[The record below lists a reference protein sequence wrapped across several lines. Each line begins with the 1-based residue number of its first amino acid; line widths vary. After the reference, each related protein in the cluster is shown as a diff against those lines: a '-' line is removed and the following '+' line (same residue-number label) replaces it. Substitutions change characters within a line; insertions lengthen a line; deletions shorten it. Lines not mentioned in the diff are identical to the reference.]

1 MLDWMKKLFNK
12 EEEQTAMNKEVPKQI
27 ESQPKIPRVNHYTE
41 AREAQMASRNAGK
54 CRFPLIPDDGFDE
67 DDVREQPR
75 FEEQHVQSGV
85 YEDQPTQ
92 RGIKVER
99 SRRPYVEKVVAT
111 YEEPEVQYE
120 PDPEPVVKK
129 VSVPSQE
136 SSRRPFRPTEM
147 ISPIYG
153 YNRPSVEKKVEKQ
166 EEEKER
172 EDLEIS
178 VEGKSVVDAW
188 LEKKGYTLSAFSEGQ
203 TTTPSSSGRAGNQ
216 QEEQNH
222 SKKEEKSVVDQWLEK
237 NGYEIER
244 QEPVVEEK
252 EVVQEINTP
261 QEVSADEF
269 LHKTIAERTEDAGKE
284 KDVVVSNENSLQ
296 EELVDSQVEHEDT
309 ILAEEMKCN
318 TEIEK
323 QTSEESVIVK
333 AEEKLE
339 ETIIVEIPEEF
350 AEIAETEEP
359 EVEVTAE
366 TEESEEVEVTAETE
380 ESEEVEVIAEAEE
393 SEEVEVTAETEESEE
408 VEVTAETEESEE
420 VEVTAEAE
428 ESEEVE
434 VTAETEEFEEVKVIA
449 EAEESEEAE
458 VTTETEESEEVEEIA
473 ETEESEEVEEI
484 AEAEESEEVEVI
496 AEAEESEEVEVTTE
510 TEESEEVE
518 VTAETEESEEVEV
531 TAEAEESE
539 EVEVTAETEEF
550 EEVKVI
556 AEAEES
562 EEAEVTTETEESEE
576 VEEIAETEESEEVEE
591 IAEAEE
597 SEEVEVIAEAEESEE
612 VEVTTE
618 TEESEEVEVTAETEE
633 SEEVEV
639 TAEAEESEEVE
650 VTAETEEFEEVKV
663 IAEAEESEEVEE
675 IAEAEESEVEAFVE
689 LEETQPEM
697 VLDEAIEQK
706 SEFIHV
712 AEADEQTKK
721 DVQSFANVLIAETE
735 ENKLVVEEALVA
747 EEQPVV
753 EEAPIAEGKPV
764 VEEAPVA
771 EEQLV
776 VEEALVA
783 EEQPV
788 VEEAPIAEGKSVV
801 EEAPVAEEQLVVE
814 ETTIAEEKPV
824 VPKEEPKREKKRHVP
839 FNVVMLK
846 QDRTR
851 LMERHAARTSVMQ
864 PSMGERVE
872 NKPVH
877 QVEESPVQQV
887 VVESR
892 VEEQPVKQVVVDPQV
907 EEQPMQQVVVEP
919 QVEEQPMQQVVVEP
933 QVKEQP
939 MQQVVV
945 EPQVEVQPMQQVVVE
960 PQVKEQPM
968 QQVVVEP
975 QVKEQPMQQV
985 VVEPQVEEQ
994 LGQQM
999 VVESQVEEKPMQ
1011 QVVVEQV
1018 QKPISSTEVQ
1028 EKAYVVN
1035 QRENDMRNVLQT
1047 PPTYTVPPLALLSI
1061 PRQAALDNKEWLEEQ
1076 KELLD
1081 TTFNNFH
1088 VGAHVI
1094 NVSQG
1099 PAVTRFEVQPD
1110 PGVKVNKITNLSD
1123 DIKLSLAAKDIRIE
1137 APIPGKSAI
1146 GIEVP
1151 NKESKP
1157 VFLREILRSPV
1168 FTKSESPLTV
1178 ALGLDISGDPIV
1190 TDIRKMPHG
1199 LIAGATG
1206 SGKSVCINAI
1216 LTSILYKAKPHE
1228 VKLMLIDPKMV
1239 ELAPYNSVPHL
1250 VAPVITDVKAATAA
1264 LKWAVEEMERRY
1276 ELFAHAG
1283 ARDLTRYN
1291 TIVSEREIPGETL
1304 PYIVIVIDEL
1314 ADLMMVAPGDVEE
1327 AICRIAQKARACGI
1341 HLLVATQRPS
1351 VDVITGL
1358 IKSNIPTRIA
1368 FTVSS
1373 QVDSRT
1379 IIDIGGAEKLLGR
1392 GDMLFLGNGTSK
1404 PVRVQGVYV
1413 SDDEIEKTVDHV
1425 KKQMKPNYLFQQED
1439 LLAKTEQSESEDEL
1453 FFDACQFVVEQGGAS
1468 TSSVQRKFRIGYNRA
1483 ARLIEEM
1490 ESQGIISEA
1499 RGTKPRDVLIS
1510 EDEFAAM
1517 QETNV

>member
-12 EEEQTAMNKEVPKQI
+12 EEEQTAMNKEAMKQI

-67 DDVREQPR
+67 DDVRELPH
-75 FEEQHVQSGV
+75 FEEQPVQRGI
-85 YEDQPTQ
+85 YEEQPTQ

-99 SRRPYVEKVVAT
+99 SRRQYVENAVST

-129 VSVPSQE
+129 VSVSPQE

-153 YNRPSVEKKVEKQ
+153 YNRPSVEKKEEKQ

-188 LEKKGYTLSAFSEGQ
+188 LEKKGYTLSYFSEGKAP
-203 TTTPSSSGRAGNQ
+203 TSSSHQDVDQ
-216 QEEQNH
+216 QGQQ

-252 EVVQEINTP
+252 EVIQEINTP
-261 QEVSADEF
+261 QEVSADEL
-269 LHKTIAERTEDAGKE
+269 LHKTVAERMEDAEQE
-284 KDVVVSNENSLQ
+284 KDVVVLNENILQ
-296 EELVDSQVEHEDT
+296 EELVDSKVEHEDT
-309 ILAEEMKCN
+309 ILSEEIKCN
-318 TEIEK
+318 TEIEQPIMEVEK
-323 QTSEESVIVK
+323 QAPEESVIVK

-339 ETIIVEIPEEF
+339 ETIIVEIPEELGEV
-350 AEIAETEEP
+350 AEVMAEAEVVVEAEETEEAEVMVEAEETEEAEVMAEMEETEEAEVIAETEG
-359 EVEVTAE
+359 
-366 TEESEEVEVTAETE
+366 
-380 ESEEVEVIAEAEE
+380 
-393 SEEVEVTAETEESEE
+393 
-408 VEVTAETEESEE
+408 
-420 VEVTAEAE
+420 
-428 ESEEVE
+428 
-434 VTAETEEFEEVKVIA
+434 
-449 EAEESEEAE
+449 
-458 VTTETEESEEVEEIA
+458 
-473 ETEESEEVEEI
+473 
-484 AEAEESEEVEVI
+484 
-496 AEAEESEEVEVTTE
+496 
-510 TEESEEVE
+510 
-518 VTAETEESEEVEV
+518 
-531 TAEAEESE
+531 
-539 EVEVTAETEEF
+539 
-550 EEVKVI
+550 
-556 AEAEES
+556 
-562 EEAEVTTETEESEE
+562 
-576 VEEIAETEESEEVEE
+576 
-591 IAEAEE
+591 
-597 SEEVEVIAEAEESEE
+597 
-612 VEVTTE
+612 
-618 TEESEEVEVTAETEE
+618 
-633 SEEVEV
+633 
-639 TAEAEESEEVE
+639 
-650 VTAETEEFEEVKV
+650 
-663 IAEAEESEEVEE
+663 
-675 IAEAEESEVEAFVE
+675 SEVEAIVE
-689 LEETQPEM
+689 LEETQQEM

-706 SEFIHV
+706 NEFIHV
-712 AEADEQTKK
+712 AEADEQTME

-735 ENKLVVEEALVA
+735 ESKPVAEEGPVAEEQPVAEEGPVA

-753 EEAPIAEGKPV
+753 EEGPV
-764 VEEAPVA
+764 AKEQPVA
-771 EEQLV
+771 EEGPAA
-776 VEEALVA
+776 EEQPVAEEGPVA

-788 VEEAPIAEGKSVV
+788 VEEG
-801 EEAPVAEEQLVVE
+801 PVAKEQPIVQ
-814 ETTIAEEKPV
+814 
-824 VPKEEPKREKKRHVP
+824 KEEPKREKKRHVP

-851 LMERHAARTSVMQ
+851 LMERHAARTSAMQ
-864 PSMGERVE
+864 SSMSERVE

-877 QVEESPVQQV
+877 QLEEQPTQQMVVEPRVEEQPVQQV
-887 VVESR
+887 VVE
-892 VEEQPVKQVVVDPQV
+892 PQV
-907 EEQPMQQVVVEP
+907 EEKPMQQVVVEPQVEEKPMQQVVVEPQVEEKPMQQVVVEP
-919 QVEEQPMQQVVVEP
+919 QVEEQPA
-933 QVKEQP
+933 
-939 MQQVVV
+939 
-945 EPQVEVQPMQQVVVE
+945 
-960 PQVKEQPM
+960 
-968 QQVVVEP
+968 
-975 QVKEQPMQQV
+975 
-985 VVEPQVEEQ
+985 
-994 LGQQM
+994 QQM
-999 VVESQVEEKPMQ
+999 VVESRMEEQPVQQMVVESRVEERPVQ
-1011 QVVVEQV
+1011 QMVAGQV
-1018 QKPISSTEVQ
+1018 QKPSSSTEPQ

-1061 PRQAALDNKEWLEEQ
+1061 PQQSALDNTEWLEEQ

-1228 VKLMLIDPKMV
+1228 VKLILIDPKMV

-1425 KKQMKPNYLFQQED
+1425 KKQMKPNYLFKQED
-1439 LLAKTEQSESEDEL
+1439 LLAKSEQSESEDEL
-1453 FFDACQFVVEQGGAS
+1453 FLDACQFVVEQGGAS

-1490 ESQGIISEA
+1490 ESQGIISEG

-1517 QETNV
+1517 QETNI

>member
-1 MLDWMKKLFNK
+1 MLEWMKKLFNK

-54 CRFPLIPDDGFDE
+54 CRFPLVPDNGFDE
-67 DDVREQPR
+67 EDVIETGH
-75 FEEQHVQSGV
+75 FEEPPVQAV
-85 YEDQPTQ
+85 
-92 RGIKVER
+92 
-99 SRRPYVEKVVAT
+99 T
-111 YEEPEVQYE
+111 YEEPEMQYE
-120 PDPEPVVKK
+120 PEREPVVKK
-129 VSVPSQE
+129 ASAPAQE
-136 SSRRPFRPTEM
+136 SNRRPFRPTEM

-153 YNRPSVEKKVEKQ
+153 YNRPSVEKKEEKQ
-166 EEEKER
+166 EEVKER

-188 LEKKGYTLSAFSEGQ
+188 LEKKGYALSDFSEGQ
-203 TTTPSSSGRAGNQ
+203 ATNSSNHEGVDQRDQ
-216 QEEQNH
+216 QN
-222 SKKEEKSVVDQWLEK
+222 KKEEKSVVDQWLEK

-244 QEPVVEEK
+244 QEPIVEEK
-252 EVVQEINTP
+252 EVVQEINAP
-261 QEVSADEF
+261 QEVPAAEL
-269 LHKTIAERTEDAGKE
+269 LHETIAERMEDTKQE
-284 KDVVVSNENSLQ
+284 SDVVAKNILQ
-296 EELVDSQVEHEDT
+296 AESVDSKVEHEDT
-309 ILAEEMKCN
+309 ILAEEIKRN
-318 TEIEK
+318 TEIEQPTIEVEK
-323 QTSEESVIVK
+323 QAPEESVIVK

-339 ETIIVEIPEEF
+339 ETIIVEIPEE
-350 AEIAETEEP
+350 AEVIAEVEETEEAEVIAEVEETE
-359 EVEVTAE
+359 EVEVIAE
-366 TEESEEVEVTAETE
+366 AEETEEVEVIAEAEEPKEVEVITEAEESEEVEVIAETEQLEEVEVVAEAE

-393 SEEVEVTAETEESEE
+393 TEE
-408 VEVTAETEESEE
+408 AE
-420 VEVTAEAE
+420 
-428 ESEEVE
+428 
-434 VTAETEEFEEVKVIA
+434 VIA
-449 EAEESEEAE
+449 EAEE
-458 VTTETEESEEVEEIA
+458 TEEVEVIA
-473 ETEESEEVEEI
+473 ETEQLEEVEVV

-496 AEAEESEEVEVTTE
+496 AEAEESEEVEV
-510 TEESEEVE
+510 
-518 VTAETEESEEVEV
+518 
-531 TAEAEESE
+531 
-539 EVEVTAETEEF
+539 
-550 EEVKVI
+550 I
-556 AEAEES
+556 AEAEEQ
-562 EEAEVTTETEESEE
+562 
-576 VEEIAETEESEEVEE
+576 
-591 IAEAEE
+591 
-597 SEEVEVIAEAEESEE
+597 EEVEVIAEAEESEE
-612 VEVTTE
+612 VAVI
-618 TEESEEVEVTAETEE
+618 AETEAP
-633 SEEVEV
+633 EEAGPV
-639 TAEAEESEEVE
+639 A
-650 VTAETEEFEEVKV
+650 
-663 IAEAEESEEVEE
+663 
-675 IAEAEESEVEAFVE
+675 
-689 LEETQPEM
+689 LEETQQEM
-697 VLDEAIEQK
+697 VLNEAVEQK
-706 SEFIHV
+706 NEFIHV

-721 DVQSFANVLIAETE
+721 DVQSFADVLIAEE
-735 ENKLVVEEALVA
+735 QSVVEETPVVEETLVA

-753 EEAPIAEGKPV
+753 EETP
-764 VEEAPVA
+764 
-771 EEQLV
+771 
-776 VEEALVA
+776 VA

-788 VEEAPIAEGKSVV
+788 VEET
-801 EEAPVAEEQLVVE
+801 PVAEEQSVVE
-814 ETTIAEEKPV
+814 ETPV
-824 VPKEEPKREKKRHVP
+824 VEEQSVVQKEEQKREKKRHVP

-851 LMERHAARTSVMQ
+851 LMERHAARTNAMQ
-864 PSMGERVE
+864 SSISERVE
-872 NKPVH
+872 NKPVQ
-877 QVEESPVQQV
+877 QVEETPVQQV
-887 VVESR
+887 VVE
-892 VEEQPVKQVVVDPQV
+892 PQV
-907 EEQPMQQVVVEP
+907 EEQPIQQVMVEPQVEERPIQQVMVEPQVEERPMQQVVVEPQVEERPMQQVVVEP
-919 QVEEQPMQQVVVEP
+919 QVEEQPMQQVT
-933 QVKEQP
+933 
-939 MQQVVV
+939 V
-945 EPQVEVQPMQQVVVE
+945 EPQVEE
-960 PQVKEQPM
+960 R
-968 QQVVVEP
+968 
-975 QVKEQPMQQV
+975 PMQQV
-985 VVEPQVEEQ
+985 VVEPQVEER
-994 LGQQM
+994 
-999 VVESQVEEKPMQ
+999 PMQ
-1011 QVVVEQV
+1011 QVVVEPQVEEAQPVQQVVAEQV
-1018 QKPISSTEVQ
+1018 QKPISSTEVE

-1035 QRENDMRNVLQT
+1035 QRENDIRNVLQT
-1047 PPTYTVPPLALLSI
+1047 PPTYTIPPLTLLSI
-1061 PRQAALDNKEWLEEQ
+1061 PQQAALDNTEWLEEQ

-1291 TIVSEREIPGETL
+1291 TIVSGREIPGETL

-1425 KKQMKPNYLFQQED
+1425 KKQMKPNYLFKQED
-1439 LLAKTEQSESEDEL
+1439 LLAKTEQAESEDEL
-1453 FFDACQFVVEQGGAS
+1453 FLDACQFVVEQGGAS

-1490 ESQGIISEA
+1490 ESQGIISEG

>member
-12 EEEQTAMNKEVPKQI
+12 EEEKTVMNKEVPAQI

-54 CRFPLIPDDGFDE
+54 CRFPLIPDNGFDE
-67 DDVREQPR
+67 EDVREIEH
-75 FEEQHVQSGV
+75 FEERPVQV
-85 YEDQPTQ
+85 VTYEEPSAQS
-92 RGIKVER
+92 GIKVER
-99 SRRPYVEKVVAT
+99 SRRLYVEKAVPT
-111 YEEPEVQYE
+111 YEEPELQYE
-120 PDPEPVVKK
+120 QEQEPIVKK
-129 VSVPSQE
+129 ASVPSKE
-136 SSRRPFRPTEM
+136 SNRRPFRPTEM

-153 YNRPSVEKKVEKQ
+153 YNRPSVEKKVVQ

-178 VEGKSVVDAW
+178 IEGTSVVDAW
-188 LEKKGYTLSAFSEGQ
+188 LEKKGYTLSDFS
-203 TTTPSSSGRAGNQ
+203 AG
-216 QEEQNH
+216 
-222 SKKEEKSVVDQWLEK
+222 KKEGSSNKEELNEQTQKNSEVKEKSVVDAWLEK
-237 NGYEIER
+237 NGYE
-244 QEPVVEEK
+244 VESQVPSLEK
-252 EVVQEINTP
+252 SQSD
-261 QEVSADEF
+261 QL
-269 LHKTIAERTEDAGKE
+269 LHKTVGQLEEEDTTVQALQQE
-284 KDVVVSNENSLQ
+284 QDVVELSNKENNEETLQ
-296 EELVDSQVEHEDT
+296 EESIDSKVENVET
-309 ILAEEMKCN
+309 ILREEIECS
-318 TEIEK
+318 TEIEETVAEVVAN
-323 QTSEESVIVK
+323 QVEEESSEDVVIVTTDEK
-333 AEEKLE
+333 LQETITIEIPDAFEEELEEATEEAAEEVVELE
-339 ETIIVEIPEEF
+339 KPEE
-350 AEIAETEEP
+350 ATEEV
-359 EVEVTAE
+359 VEL
-366 TEESEEVEVTAETE
+366 
-380 ESEEVEVIAEAEE
+380 
-393 SEEVEVTAETEESEE
+393 
-408 VEVTAETEESEE
+408 
-420 VEVTAEAE
+420 
-428 ESEEVE
+428 
-434 VTAETEEFEEVKVIA
+434 
-449 EAEESEEAE
+449 EESEEA
-458 VTTETEESEEVEEIA
+458 TEEVVELE
-473 ETEESEEVEEI
+473 
-484 AEAEESEEVEVI
+484 
-496 AEAEESEEVEVTTE
+496 
-510 TEESEEVE
+510 
-518 VTAETEESEEVEV
+518 
-531 TAEAEESE
+531 
-539 EVEVTAETEEF
+539 
-550 EEVKVI
+550 K
-556 AEAEES
+556 S
-562 EEAEVTTETEESEE
+562 EEATEEVAELEEAKEATEEVVELEKPEEAAEEVVELEKPEEATEEVVELEEAKEAAEEVVELEEATEEAAEEVVELEKPEEAKEAAEEVVELEATEEAIEEVVELEKSEE
-576 VEEIAETEESEEVEE
+576 ATEEVVELEEAKEATEEVVELEKSEE
-591 IAEAEE
+591 AAEE
-597 SEEVEVIAEAEESEE
+597 VAKLEGTKEEEPISQETVIEETMNTDLVENTPVAGQPVISQQ
-612 VEVTTE
+612 E
-618 TEESEEVEVTAETEE
+618 TIT
-633 SEEVEV
+633 
-639 TAEAEESEEVE
+639 
-650 VTAETEEFEEVKV
+650 FK
-663 IAEAEESEEVEE
+663 
-675 IAEAEESEVEAFVE
+675 EESEVFVPIS
-689 LEETQPEM
+689 ET
-697 VLDEAIEQK
+697 
-706 SEFIHV
+706 
-712 AEADEQTKK
+712 DEQTKK
-721 DVQSFANVLIAETE
+721 DVQNFANVLI
-735 ENKLVVEEALVA
+735 EEAEEKKQVA
-747 EEQPVV
+747 EEQP
-753 EEAPIAEGKPV
+753 
-764 VEEAPVA
+764 
-771 EEQLV
+771 
-776 VEEALVA
+776 AL
-783 EEQPV
+783 Q
-788 VEEAPIAEGKSVV
+788 I
-801 EEAPVAEEQLVVE
+801 
-814 ETTIAEEKPV
+814 
-824 VPKEEPKREKKRHVP
+824 EEPKREKKRHVP

-846 QDRTR
+846 QDRKK
-851 LMERHAARTSVMQ
+851 LMERHAARTNVMQ
-864 PSMGERVE
+864 STASERVE
-872 NKPVH
+872 EKPVQQMEVEPQVEEKPVQQMVVEP
-877 QVEESPVQQV
+877 QVEESPVQQMVVEPQMEEKPMQQV
-887 VVESR
+887 VVE
-892 VEEQPVKQVVVDPQV
+892 PQV
-907 EEQPMQQVVVEP
+907 EGKPMQQVVVEP
-919 QVEEQPMQQVVVEP
+919 QVEE
-933 QVKEQP
+933 
-939 MQQVVV
+939 
-945 EPQVEVQPMQQVVVE
+945 
-960 PQVKEQPM
+960 
-968 QQVVVEP
+968 
-975 QVKEQPMQQV
+975 
-985 VVEPQVEEQ
+985 
-994 LGQQM
+994 
-999 VVESQVEEKPMQ
+999 KPMQ
-1011 QVVVEQV
+1011 QVVVKQV
-1018 QKPISSTEVQ
+1018 QEPISSTEVQ

-1047 PPTYTVPPLALLSI
+1047 PPTYAIPPLTLLSV
-1061 PRQAALDNKEWLEEQ
+1061 PQQAALDNTEWLEEQ
-1076 KELLD
+1076 KELLN

-1291 TIVSEREIPGETL
+1291 TIVSGREIPGETL

-1425 KKQMKPNYLFQQED
+1425 RKQMKPNYLFKQED
-1439 LLAKTEQSESEDEL
+1439 LLAKTEQAESEDEL

-1490 ESQGIISEA
+1490 ESQGIISEG

>member
-1 MLDWMKKLFNK
+1 
-12 EEEQTAMNKEVPKQI
+12 E
-27 ESQPKIPRVNHYTE
+27 
-41 AREAQMASRNAGK
+41 
-54 CRFPLIPDDGFDE
+54 
-67 DDVREQPR
+67 
-75 FEEQHVQSGV
+75 
-85 YEDQPTQ
+85 
-92 RGIKVER
+92 
-99 SRRPYVEKVVAT
+99 
-111 YEEPEVQYE
+111 
-120 PDPEPVVKK
+120 
-129 VSVPSQE
+129 
-136 SSRRPFRPTEM
+136 
-147 ISPIYG
+147 
-153 YNRPSVEKKVEKQ
+153 
-166 EEEKER
+166 
-172 EDLEIS
+172 LE
-178 VEGKSVVDAW
+178 
-188 LEKKGYTLSAFSEGQ
+188 
-203 TTTPSSSGRAGNQ
+203 
-216 QEEQNH
+216 
-222 SKKEEKSVVDQWLEK
+222 
-237 NGYEIER
+237 
-244 QEPVVEEK
+244 
-252 EVVQEINTP
+252 
-261 QEVSADEF
+261 
-269 LHKTIAERTEDAGKE
+269 
-284 KDVVVSNENSLQ
+284 
-296 EELVDSQVEHEDT
+296 
-309 ILAEEMKCN
+309 
-318 TEIEK
+318 
-323 QTSEESVIVK
+323 
-333 AEEKLE
+333 
-339 ETIIVEIPEEF
+339 
-350 AEIAETEEP
+350 
-359 EVEVTAE
+359 EVEVITE
-366 TEESEEVEVTAETE
+366 TEESEEVEVITETE

-393 SEEVEVTAETEESEE
+393 SEEVEV
-408 VEVTAETEESEE
+408 
-420 VEVTAEAE
+420 
-428 ESEEVE
+428 
-434 VTAETEEFEEVKVIA
+434 IA
-449 EAEESEEAE
+449 EVEESEEAE
-458 VTTETEESEEVEEIA
+458 VIA
-473 ETEESEEVEEI
+473 EV
-484 AEAEESEEVEVI
+484 EESEEVEVI
-496 AEAEESEEVEVTTE
+496 AEAEESEE
-510 TEESEEVE
+510 
-518 VTAETEESEEVEV
+518 A
-531 TAEAEESE
+531 
-539 EVEVTAETEEF
+539 
-550 EEVKVI
+550 
-556 AEAEES
+556 
-562 EEAEVTTETEESEE
+562 
-576 VEEIAETEESEEVEE
+576 
-591 IAEAEE
+591 
-597 SEEVEVIAEAEESEE
+597 EVIAEINAPV
-612 VEVTTE
+612 VETFV
-618 TEESEEVEVTAETEE
+618 AL
-633 SEEVEV
+633 
-639 TAEAEESEEVE
+639 
-650 VTAETEEFEEVKV
+650 
-663 IAEAEESEEVEE
+663 EE
-675 IAEAEESEVEAFVE
+675 IQQE
-689 LEETQPEM
+689 
-697 VLDEAIEQK
+697 DEAIEQK
-706 SEFIHV
+706 SEFIYV

-721 DVQSFANVLIAETE
+721 DVQSFADVLIAE
-735 ENKLVVEEALVA
+735 
-747 EEQPVV
+747 EQ
-753 EEAPIAEGKPV
+753 PV

-771 EEQLV
+771 EEQQV
-776 VEEALVA
+776 VEEAPVVEEQSVVEEAPVVEEQPVAEETLVAEEQRVVEEAPVVEEQRVVEEVPVA

-788 VEEAPIAEGKSVV
+788 V
-801 EEAPVAEEQLVVE
+801 Q
-814 ETTIAEEKPV
+814 
-824 VPKEEPKREKKRHVP
+824 KEEPKREKKRHVP

-851 LMERHAARTSVMQ
+851 LMERHAARANAMQ
-864 PSMGERVE
+864 PSANVRVE
-872 NKPVH
+872 NKPVQQEVAEP
-877 QVEESPVQQV
+877 QVEERPVQQV
-887 VVESR
+887 VAKPQ
-892 VEEQPVKQVVVDPQV
+892 VEEHPVQQVVAKPQV
-907 EEQPMQQVVVEP
+907 EEQTMQQVVAEPQVEERPVQQEVAEP
-919 QVEEQPMQQVVVEP
+919 QVEEQPMQQVVA
-933 QVKEQP
+933 
-939 MQQVVV
+939 
-945 EPQVEVQPMQQVVVE
+945 EPQVEERPVQQVVAE
-960 PQVKEQPM
+960 PQVEEHPV
-968 QQVVVEP
+968 QQVVA
-975 QVKEQPMQQV
+975 
-985 VVEPQVEEQ
+985 EPQVEEQ
-994 LGQQM
+994 
-999 VVESQVEEKPMQ
+999 PIQ

-1035 QRENDMRNVLQT
+1035 QRENDMRNVLHT

-1061 PRQAALDNKEWLEEQ
+1061 PQQSALDNTEWLEEQ

-1239 ELAPYNSVPHL
+1239 ELAPYNAVPHL

-1425 KKQMKPNYLFQQED
+1425 KKQMKPNYLFKQED
-1439 LLAKTEQSESEDEL
+1439 LLAKTEQAESEDEL
-1453 FFDACQFVVEQGGAS
+1453 FFEACQFVVEQGGAS

-1490 ESQGIISEA
+1490 QSQGIISEA

>member
-54 CRFPLIPDDGFDE
+54 CRFPLVPDNGFDE
-67 DDVREQPR
+67 EDESEVNR
-75 FEEQHVQSGV
+75 FEEQPVQGV
-85 YEDQPTQ
+85 AYEEPTAQ

-99 SRRPYVEKVVAT
+99 SRRPYVEKVVST

-120 PDPEPVVKK
+120 PVRESVVKK
-129 VSVPSQE
+129 ASAPSQE
-136 SSRRPFRPTEM
+136 SNRRPFRPTEM

-166 EEEKER
+166 EEVKER

-178 VEGKSVVDAW
+178 VEGKAVVDAW
-188 LEKKGYTLSAFSEGQ
+188 LEKKGYKLSDFSEGQ
-203 TTTPSSSGRAGNQ
+203 ATSSAPGEVVEQKGQ
-216 QEEQNH
+216 QG
-222 SKKEEKSVVDQWLEK
+222 KKEEKSVVDQWLEK

-244 QEPVVEEK
+244 QVPLVEEK
-252 EVVQEINTP
+252 EVIKEMSTP
-261 QEVSADEF
+261 QEVSADEL
-269 LHKTIAERTEDAGKE
+269 LHKTVEQMESAKLE
-284 KDVVVSNENSLQ
+284 KDVVVLNKNNLQ
-296 EELVDSQVEHEDT
+296 EELVASKVEHEDT
-309 ILAEEMKCN
+309 ILSEEIKRN
-318 TEIEK
+318 TEIKKPTIEVEK
-323 QTSEESVIVK
+323 QAPEESVIVK

-339 ETIIVEIPEEF
+339 ETIIVEIPEEL
-350 AEIAETEEP
+350 E
-359 EVEVTAE
+359 EVEVIAE
-366 TEESEEVEVTAETE
+366 TEESEEVEVIAETEESEEVEVIAETEESEEVEVIAETE
-380 ESEEVEVIAEAEE
+380 ESEEVEVIAEAEDL
-393 SEEVEVTAETEESEE
+393 EEVEV
-408 VEVTAETEESEE
+408 
-420 VEVTAEAE
+420 
-428 ESEEVE
+428 
-434 VTAETEEFEEVKVIA
+434 
-449 EAEESEEAE
+449 
-458 VTTETEESEEVEEIA
+458 
-473 ETEESEEVEEI
+473 I

-496 AEAEESEEVEVTTE
+496 AEAEESEEVEVITE
-510 TEESEEVE
+510 TEELEEVE
-518 VTAETEESEEVEV
+518 V
-531 TAEAEESE
+531 
-539 EVEVTAETEEF
+539 
-550 EEVKVI
+550 I
-556 AEAEES
+556 
-562 EEAEVTTETEESEE
+562 TETEEL
-576 VEEIAETEESEEVEE
+576 
-591 IAEAEE
+591 
-597 SEEVEVIAEAEESEE
+597 EEVEVIAETEDLEE
-612 VEVTTE
+612 VEVIAE
-618 TEESEEVEVTAETEE
+618 TEDLEEVEVIAETEDLEEVEVIAETEDLEEVEVIAETEDLEEVEVIAETEDLEEVEVIAETEDLEEVEVIAETEE
-633 SEEVEV
+633 LEEVEV
-639 TAEAEESEEVE
+639 IAETEELEEVE
-650 VTAETEEFEEVKV
+650 VIAETEDLEEVEVIAETEELEEVEV
-663 IAEAEESEEVEE
+663 IAETEELEEVEV
-675 IAEAEESEVEAFVE
+675 IAETKAPVVETFVA
-689 LEETQPEM
+689 LEEIQQE
-697 VLDEAIEQK
+697 DEVIEQK

-712 AEADEQTKK
+712 AEADEQTKN

-735 ENKLVVEEALVA
+735 ENKRVVEEAPVVEEQSVEEEVPVA

-753 EEAPIAEGKPV
+753 K
-764 VEEAPVA
+764 
-771 EEQLV
+771 
-776 VEEALVA
+776 
-783 EEQPV
+783 
-788 VEEAPIAEGKSVV
+788 
-801 EEAPVAEEQLVVE
+801 
-814 ETTIAEEKPV
+814 
-824 VPKEEPKREKKRHVP
+824 KEEPKREKKRHVP

-851 LMERHAARTSVMQ
+851 LMERHAARANAMQ
-864 PSMGERVE
+864 PSANVRVE
-872 NKPVH
+872 NKSVQQEVAEP
-877 QVEESPVQQV
+877 QVEESPVHQV
-887 VVESR
+887 VA
-892 VEEQPVKQVVVDPQV
+892 KPQV
-907 EEQPMQQVVVEP
+907 EEQPMQQVVAEPQVEEQPMHQVVAEPQVEEQPMQQVVAEPQVEEQPMQQVVAEP
-919 QVEEQPMQQVVVEP
+919 QVEEQPMQQVVVESQVEESPVQQVVAEP
-933 QVKEQP
+933 QVEEQPMQQVVAEPQVEEQP

-945 EPQVEVQPMQQVVVE
+945 ESQVEESPVQQVVA
-960 PQVKEQPM
+960 
-968 QQVVVEP
+968 
-975 QVKEQPMQQV
+975 
-985 VVEPQVEEQ
+985 EPQVEEQ
-994 LGQQM
+994 
-999 VVESQVEEKPMQ
+999 PIQ

-1018 QKPISSTEVQ
+1018 QKSISSTEVK

-1035 QRENDMRNVLQT
+1035 QRENDMRNVLHT

-1061 PRQAALDNKEWLEEQ
+1061 PQQTALDNTEWLEEQ

-1404 PVRVQGVYV
+1404 PVRIQGVYV

-1425 KKQMKPNYLFQQED
+1425 RKQMKPNYLFKQED
-1439 LLAKTEQSESEDEL
+1439 LLAKTEQAESEDEL

-1490 ESQGIISEA
+1490 ESQGIISEG

>member
-12 EEEQTAMNKEVPKQI
+12 EEEQTAMNKEAMKQI

-67 DDVREQPR
+67 DDVRELPH
-75 FEEQHVQSGV
+75 FEEQPVQRGI
-85 YEDQPTQ
+85 YEEQPTQ

-99 SRRPYVEKVVAT
+99 SRRQYVENAVST

-129 VSVPSQE
+129 VSVSPQE

-153 YNRPSVEKKVEKQ
+153 YNRPSVEKKEEKQ

-188 LEKKGYTLSAFSEGQ
+188 LEKKGYTLSYFSEGKAP
-203 TTTPSSSGRAGNQ
+203 TSSSHQDVDQ
-216 QEEQNH
+216 QGQQ

-252 EVVQEINTP
+252 EVIQEINTP
-261 QEVSADEF
+261 QEVSADEL
-269 LHKTIAERTEDAGKE
+269 LHKTVAERMEDAEQE
-284 KDVVVSNENSLQ
+284 KDVVVLNENILQ
-296 EELVDSQVEHEDT
+296 EELVDSKVEHEDT
-309 ILAEEMKCN
+309 ILSEEIKCN
-318 TEIEK
+318 TEIEQPIMEVEK
-323 QTSEESVIVK
+323 QAPEESVIVK

-339 ETIIVEIPEEF
+339 ETIIVEIPEELGEV
-350 AEIAETEEP
+350 AEVMAEAEETEEAEVMAEAEVVVEAEETEEAEVMVEAEETEEAEVMAEMEETEEAEVIAETEG
-359 EVEVTAE
+359 
-366 TEESEEVEVTAETE
+366 
-380 ESEEVEVIAEAEE
+380 
-393 SEEVEVTAETEESEE
+393 
-408 VEVTAETEESEE
+408 
-420 VEVTAEAE
+420 
-428 ESEEVE
+428 
-434 VTAETEEFEEVKVIA
+434 
-449 EAEESEEAE
+449 
-458 VTTETEESEEVEEIA
+458 
-473 ETEESEEVEEI
+473 
-484 AEAEESEEVEVI
+484 
-496 AEAEESEEVEVTTE
+496 
-510 TEESEEVE
+510 
-518 VTAETEESEEVEV
+518 
-531 TAEAEESE
+531 
-539 EVEVTAETEEF
+539 
-550 EEVKVI
+550 
-556 AEAEES
+556 
-562 EEAEVTTETEESEE
+562 
-576 VEEIAETEESEEVEE
+576 
-591 IAEAEE
+591 
-597 SEEVEVIAEAEESEE
+597 
-612 VEVTTE
+612 
-618 TEESEEVEVTAETEE
+618 
-633 SEEVEV
+633 
-639 TAEAEESEEVE
+639 
-650 VTAETEEFEEVKV
+650 
-663 IAEAEESEEVEE
+663 
-675 IAEAEESEVEAFVE
+675 SEVEAIVE
-689 LEETQPEM
+689 LEETQQEM

-706 SEFIHV
+706 NEFIHV
-712 AEADEQTKK
+712 AEADEQTME

-735 ENKLVVEEALVA
+735 ESKPVAEEGPVAEEQPVAEEGPVA

-753 EEAPIAEGKPV
+753 EEGPV
-764 VEEAPVA
+764 AKEQPVA
-771 EEQLV
+771 EEGPAA
-776 VEEALVA
+776 EEQPVAEEGPVA

-788 VEEAPIAEGKSVV
+788 VEEG
-801 EEAPVAEEQLVVE
+801 PVAKEQPIVQ
-814 ETTIAEEKPV
+814 
-824 VPKEEPKREKKRHVP
+824 KEEPKREKKRHVP

-851 LMERHAARTSVMQ
+851 LMERHAARTSAMQ
-864 PSMGERVE
+864 SSMSERVE

-877 QVEESPVQQV
+877 QLEEQPTQQMVVEPRVEEQPTQQMVVEPRVEETPVQQV
-887 VVESR
+887 VVE
-892 VEEQPVKQVVVDPQV
+892 PQV
-907 EEQPMQQVVVEP
+907 EEKPIQQVVVEPQVEEKPMQQVVVEP
-919 QVEEQPMQQVVVEP
+919 QVEEQPA
-933 QVKEQP
+933 
-939 MQQVVV
+939 
-945 EPQVEVQPMQQVVVE
+945 
-960 PQVKEQPM
+960 
-968 QQVVVEP
+968 
-975 QVKEQPMQQV
+975 
-985 VVEPQVEEQ
+985 
-994 LGQQM
+994 QQM
-999 VVESQVEEKPMQ
+999 VVESRMEEQPVQQMVVESRVEERPVQ
-1011 QVVVEQV
+1011 QMVAGQV
-1018 QKPISSTEVQ
+1018 QKPSSSTEPQ

-1061 PRQAALDNKEWLEEQ
+1061 PQQSALDNTEWLEEQ

-1228 VKLMLIDPKMV
+1228 VKLILIDPKMV

-1425 KKQMKPNYLFQQED
+1425 KKQMKPNYLFKQED
-1439 LLAKTEQSESEDEL
+1439 LLAKSEQSESEDEL
-1453 FFDACQFVVEQGGAS
+1453 FLDACQFVVEQGGAS

-1490 ESQGIISEA
+1490 ESQGIISEG

-1517 QETNV
+1517 QETNI

>member
-1 MLDWMKKLFNK
+1 
-12 EEEQTAMNKEVPKQI
+12 
-27 ESQPKIPRVNHYTE
+27 
-41 AREAQMASRNAGK
+41 
-54 CRFPLIPDDGFDE
+54 
-67 DDVREQPR
+67 
-75 FEEQHVQSGV
+75 
-85 YEDQPTQ
+85 
-92 RGIKVER
+92 
-99 SRRPYVEKVVAT
+99 
-111 YEEPEVQYE
+111 
-120 PDPEPVVKK
+120 
-129 VSVPSQE
+129 
-136 SSRRPFRPTEM
+136 
-147 ISPIYG
+147 
-153 YNRPSVEKKVEKQ
+153 
-166 EEEKER
+166 
-172 EDLEIS
+172 
-178 VEGKSVVDAW
+178 
-188 LEKKGYTLSAFSEGQ
+188 
-203 TTTPSSSGRAGNQ
+203 
-216 QEEQNH
+216 
-222 SKKEEKSVVDQWLEK
+222 
-237 NGYEIER
+237 
-244 QEPVVEEK
+244 
-252 EVVQEINTP
+252 
-261 QEVSADEF
+261 
-269 LHKTIAERTEDAGKE
+269 
-284 KDVVVSNENSLQ
+284 
-296 EELVDSQVEHEDT
+296 
-309 ILAEEMKCN
+309 
-318 TEIEK
+318 
-323 QTSEESVIVK
+323 
-333 AEEKLE
+333 
-339 ETIIVEIPEEF
+339 
-350 AEIAETEEP
+350 
-359 EVEVTAE
+359 
-366 TEESEEVEVTAETE
+366 
-380 ESEEVEVIAEAEE
+380 EEVEVIAEAEE
-393 SEEVEVTAETEESEE
+393 LEEVEV
-408 VEVTAETEESEE
+408 
-420 VEVTAEAE
+420 
-428 ESEEVE
+428 
-434 VTAETEEFEEVKVIA
+434 I
-449 EAEESEEAE
+449 
-458 VTTETEESEEVEEIA
+458 TETEEL
-473 ETEESEEVEEI
+473 
-484 AEAEESEEVEVI
+484 EEVEVI
-496 AEAEESEEVEVTTE
+496 AEIKAPVVETFV
-510 TEESEEVE
+510 
-518 VTAETEESEEVEV
+518 AL
-531 TAEAEESE
+531 
-539 EVEVTAETEEF
+539 
-550 EEVKVI
+550 
-556 AEAEES
+556 
-562 EEAEVTTETEESEE
+562 
-576 VEEIAETEESEEVEE
+576 EEIQQE
-591 IAEAEE
+591 
-597 SEEVEVIAEAEESEE
+597 
-612 VEVTTE
+612 
-618 TEESEEVEVTAETEE
+618 
-633 SEEVEV
+633 
-639 TAEAEESEEVE
+639 
-650 VTAETEEFEEVKV
+650 
-663 IAEAEESEEVEE
+663 
-675 IAEAEESEVEAFVE
+675 
-689 LEETQPEM
+689 
-697 VLDEAIEQK
+697 DEAIEQK

-712 AEADEQTKK
+712 AEADEQTKN
-721 DVQSFANVLIAETE
+721 DVQSFANVLLAETE
-735 ENKLVVEEALVA
+735 ENKR
-747 EEQPVV
+747 
-753 EEAPIAEGKPV
+753 V

-771 EEQLV
+771 EEQRV
-776 VEEALVA
+776 VEETPVA
-783 EEQPV
+783 EEQR
-788 VEEAPIAEGKSVV
+788 VV
-801 EEAPVAEEQLVVE
+801 EEAPVAEEQ
-814 ETTIAEEKPV
+814 PV
-824 VPKEEPKREKKRHVP
+824 VKKEEPKREKKRHVP

-851 LMERHAARTSVMQ
+851 LMERHAARANAMQHSVNV
-864 PSMGERVE
+864 RVE
-872 NKPVH
+872 NR
-877 QVEESPVQQV
+877 PVQQV
-887 VVESR
+887 VAE
-892 VEEQPVKQVVVDPQV
+892 PQV
-907 EEQPMQQVVVEP
+907 EEQPMQQVVAEP
-919 QVEEQPMQQVVVEP
+919 QVEEQPMQQVVVES
-933 QVKEQP
+933 QVEEQP

-945 EPQVEVQPMQQVVVE
+945 ES
-960 PQVKEQPM
+960 
-968 QQVVVEP
+968 
-975 QVKEQPMQQV
+975 
-985 VVEPQVEEQ
+985 QVEEQ
-994 LGQQM
+994 S
-999 VVESQVEEKPMQ
+999 VQ
-1011 QVVVEQV
+1011 QVVAEPQMEERPVQQVVEEQV

-1035 QRENDMRNVLQT
+1035 QRENDMRNVLHT

-1061 PRQAALDNKEWLEEQ
+1061 PQQSALDNTEWLDEQ

-1425 KKQMKPNYLFQQED
+1425 RKQMKPNYLFKQED
-1439 LLAKTEQSESEDEL
+1439 LLAKTEQAESEDEL
-1453 FFDACQFVVEQGGAS
+1453 FFEACQFVVEQGGAS

-1490 ESQGIISEA
+1490 QSQGIISEA

>member
-54 CRFPLIPDDGFDE
+54 CRFPLVPDNGFDE
-67 DDVREQPR
+67 EDESEVNR
-75 FEEQHVQSGV
+75 FEEQPVQGV
-85 YEDQPTQ
+85 TYEEPTAQ

-99 SRRPYVEKVVAT
+99 SRRPYVEKVVST

-120 PDPEPVVKK
+120 PVRESVVKK
-129 VSVPSQE
+129 ASAPSQE
-136 SSRRPFRPTEM
+136 SNRRPFRPTEM

-153 YNRPSVEKKVEKQ
+153 YNRPSVEKKEEKQ
-166 EEEKER
+166 EEVKER

-188 LEKKGYTLSAFSEGQ
+188 LEKKGYKLSDFSEGQ
-203 TTTPSSSGRAGNQ
+203 APTSSSHRAANQ
-216 QEEQNH
+216 QGEQQYEEN
-222 SKKEEKSVVDQWLEK
+222 KKEEKSVVDQWLEK

-244 QEPVVEEK
+244 QVPLVEEK
-252 EVVQEINTP
+252 EVIQEMSTP
-261 QEVSADEF
+261 QEVSADEL
-269 LHKTIAERTEDAGKE
+269 LHKTVAEQMESAKLE
-284 KDVVVSNENSLQ
+284 KDVVVLNENNLQ
-296 EELVDSQVEHEDT
+296 EELVASKVEHEDT
-309 ILAEEMKCN
+309 ILSEEIKRN
-318 TEIEK
+318 TEIKQPTIEVEK
-323 QTSEESVIVK
+323 QAPEESVIVK

-339 ETIIVEIPEEF
+339 ETIIVEIPEEVSKV
-350 AEIAETEEP
+350 EVIAETEELEEVVMETEAP
-359 EVEVTAE
+359 EEVEVIAEAEEVEVIVETEESEEVEVIAE
-366 TEESEEVEVTAETE
+366 TEESEEVEVIAEAKELEEVEVITETE

-393 SEEVEVTAETEESEE
+393 SEEAE
-408 VEVTAETEESEE
+408 
-420 VEVTAEAE
+420 
-428 ESEEVE
+428 
-434 VTAETEEFEEVKVIA
+434 VIA
-449 EAEESEEAE
+449 EAEEL
-458 VTTETEESEEVEEIA
+458 
-473 ETEESEEVEEI
+473 
-484 AEAEESEEVEVI
+484 EEVEVI
-496 AEAEESEEVEVTTE
+496 AEAEET
-510 TEESEEVE
+510 
-518 VTAETEESEEVEV
+518 
-531 TAEAEESE
+531 
-539 EVEVTAETEEF
+539 
-550 EEVKVI
+550 
-556 AEAEES
+556 
-562 EEAEVTTETEESEE
+562 
-576 VEEIAETEESEEVEE
+576 
-591 IAEAEE
+591 
-597 SEEVEVIAEAEESEE
+597 EVIAETKAPV
-612 VEVTTE
+612 VETFV
-618 TEESEEVEVTAETEE
+618 AL
-633 SEEVEV
+633 
-639 TAEAEESEEVE
+639 
-650 VTAETEEFEEVKV
+650 
-663 IAEAEESEEVEE
+663 EE
-675 IAEAEESEVEAFVE
+675 IQQE
-689 LEETQPEM
+689 
-697 VLDEAIEQK
+697 DEAIEQK

-735 ENKLVVEEALVA
+735 ENRRVVEEAQVAEEQRVVEEAPVVEEQRVVEETPVVEEQRVVEETPIA

-753 EEAPIAEGKPV
+753 
-764 VEEAPVA
+764 
-771 EEQLV
+771 Q
-776 VEEALVA
+776 
-783 EEQPV
+783 
-788 VEEAPIAEGKSVV
+788 
-801 EEAPVAEEQLVVE
+801 
-814 ETTIAEEKPV
+814 
-824 VPKEEPKREKKRHVP
+824 KEEPKREKKRHVP

-851 LMERHAARTSVMQ
+851 LMERHAARANAMQ
-864 PSMGERVE
+864 PSANVRVE
-872 NKPVH
+872 NKPVQQEVAEP
-877 QVEESPVQQV
+877 QVEERPVQQV
-887 VVESR
+887 VAE
-892 VEEQPVKQVVVDPQV
+892 PQV
-907 EEQPMQQVVVEP
+907 EENPMQQVVVEP
-919 QVEEQPMQQVVVEP
+919 QVEERPV
-933 QVKEQP
+933 
-939 MQQVVV
+939 QQVVV
-945 EPQVEVQPMQQVVVE
+945 EPQVEERPVQQVVAE
-960 PQVKEQPM
+960 PQVE
-968 QQVVVEP
+968 EN
-975 QVKEQPMQQV
+975 PMQQV
-985 VVEPQVEEQ
+985 VVEPQVEERPV
-994 LGQQM
+994 QQ
-999 VVESQVEEKPMQ
+999 VVEPQVEERPVQQVVAEPQVEEQPMQ

-1035 QRENDMRNVLQT
+1035 QRENDMRNVLYT

-1061 PRQAALDNKEWLEEQ
+1061 PQQSALDNTEWLEEQ

-1425 KKQMKPNYLFQQED
+1425 KKQMKPNYLFKQED
-1439 LLAKTEQSESEDEL
+1439 LLAKTEQAESEDEL
-1453 FFDACQFVVEQGGAS
+1453 FLDACQFVVEQGGAS

-1490 ESQGIISEA
+1490 ESQGIISEG

>member
-12 EEEQTAMNKEVPKQI
+12 EEEQTAMNKEVQKQV

-54 CRFPLIPDDGFDE
+54 CRFPLVPDNGFDE
-67 DDVREQPR
+67 EDVIETGR
-75 FEEQHVQSGV
+75 FEEQPVQAV
-85 YEDQPTQ
+85 TYENQPIQ

-99 SRRPYVEKVVAT
+99 SRRQYVEKVVST
-111 YEEPEVQYE
+111 YEEPEIQYE
-120 PDPEPVVKK
+120 PEREPVVKK
-129 VSVPSQE
+129 ASTPAQE
-136 SSRRPFRPTEM
+136 SNRRPFRPTEM

-153 YNRPSVEKKVEKQ
+153 YNRPSVEKKEEKQ
-166 EEEKER
+166 EEVKER

-188 LEKKGYTLSAFSEGQ
+188 LEKKGYTLSDFSEGQ
-203 TTTPSSSGRAGNQ
+203 APTSSSHRAANEQGEQ
-216 QEEQNH
+216 QYEE

-244 QEPVVEEK
+244 QEPIVEEK
-252 EVVQEINTP
+252 EVVQEMSAP
-261 QEVSADEF
+261 QEVPAAEL
-269 LHKTIAERTEDAGKE
+269 LHETIAERMEGAKQE
-284 KDVVVSNENSLQ
+284 SDVVDKNILQ
-296 EELVDSQVEHEDT
+296 EELVDSKVEHEDT
-309 ILAEEMKCN
+309 ILSEEIKRS
-318 TEIEK
+318 TEIEQPTIEVEK
-323 QTSEESVIVK
+323 QAPEESVIVK

-339 ETIIVEIPEEF
+339 ETIVVEIPEE
-350 AEIAETEEP
+350 
-359 EVEVTAE
+359 VEVI
-366 TEESEEVEVTAETE
+366 AETE
-380 ESEEVEVIAEAEE
+380 ESEEVEVIAETEE
-393 SEEVEVTAETEESEE
+393 SEEVEVIAETEESEE
-408 VEVTAETEESEE
+408 VEVIAETEESEE
-420 VEVTAEAE
+420 VEV
-428 ESEEVE
+428 
-434 VTAETEEFEEVKVIA
+434 
-449 EAEESEEAE
+449 
-458 VTTETEESEEVEEIA
+458 IA
-473 ETEESEEVEEI
+473 ETEESEEVEVI
-484 AEAEESEEVEVI
+484 AETEEQKEVEVI
-496 AEAEESEEVEVTTE
+496 AEAE
-510 TEESEEVE
+510 
-518 VTAETEESEEVEV
+518 AP
-531 TAEAEESE
+531 
-539 EVEVTAETEEF
+539 
-550 EEVKVI
+550 
-556 AEAEES
+556 
-562 EEAEVTTETEESEE
+562 
-576 VEEIAETEESEEVEE
+576 
-591 IAEAEE
+591 
-597 SEEVEVIAEAEESEE
+597 EEVEVIAETEAPEE
-612 VEVTTE
+612 VEVI
-618 TEESEEVEVTAETEE
+618 AETEE
-633 SEEVEV
+633 QEEVE
-639 TAEAEESEEVE
+639 A
-650 VTAETEEFEEVKV
+650 
-663 IAEAEESEEVEE
+663 IAEAEERKEVEVIAETEAPEEVEPV
-675 IAEAEESEVEAFVE
+675 A
-689 LEETQPEM
+689 LEEMQQEM
-697 VLDEAIEQK
+697 VLNEAIEQK
-706 SEFIHV
+706 NEFIHV

-721 DVQSFANVLIAETE
+721 DVQSFADILIAEE
-735 ENKLVVEEALVA
+735 QRVVEEAPVVEEQPA
-747 EEQPVV
+747 AEETPIVEEQPAAEEAPVVEEQPVV
-753 EEAPIAEGKPV
+753 EEAPVVEEQPVAEEAPIVEEQPVAEEAPV
-764 VEEAPVA
+764 VEEQPVA
-771 EEQLV
+771 EEAPVVEKQPVAEETSVVEKQPVAEETSV
-776 VEEALVA
+776 VEEQPAAEETSVVEEQPA
-783 EEQPV
+783 AEETPIVEEQPV
-788 VEEAPIAEGKSVV
+788 V
-801 EEAPVAEEQLVVE
+801 Q
-814 ETTIAEEKPV
+814 
-824 VPKEEPKREKKRHVP
+824 KEEPKREKKRHVP

-846 QDRTR
+846 QDRAR
-851 LMERHAARTSVMQ
+851 LMERHASRTNAMQ
-864 PSMGERVE
+864 PSMSERVE

-877 QVEESPVQQV
+877 QVEEQ
-887 VVESR
+887 
-892 VEEQPVKQVVVDPQV
+892 PQV
-907 EEQPMQQVVVEP
+907 EEKPMQQVVVEP
-919 QVEEQPMQQVVVEP
+919 QVEE
-933 QVKEQP
+933 K
-939 MQQVVV
+939 
-945 EPQVEVQPMQQVVVE
+945 
-960 PQVKEQPM
+960 
-968 QQVVVEP
+968 
-975 QVKEQPMQQV
+975 PMQQV
-985 VVEPQVEEQ
+985 VVEPQVEEKPM
-994 LGQQM
+994 QQV
-999 VVESQVEEKPMQ
+999 VVEPQVEEKPVQQVVVEPQVEEKPVQQVVVEPQVEEKPMQ
-1011 QVVVEQV
+1011 QVVVEPQVEEKPMQQVVVEPQVEEKPMQQVVVEPQVEEKPMQQVVEPQVQPVQQVVAEQV
-1018 QKPISSTEVQ
+1018 QKPISSTEVE

-1035 QRENDMRNVLQT
+1035 QRENDVRNVLQT
-1047 PPTYTVPPLALLSI
+1047 PPTYTIPSLTLLSI
-1061 PRQAALDNKEWLEEQ
+1061 PQQAALDNTEWLEEQ

-1425 KKQMKPNYLFQQED
+1425 KKQMKPNYLFKQED
-1439 LLAKTEQSESEDEL
+1439 LLAKTEQAESEDEL
-1453 FFDACQFVVEQGGAS
+1453 FLDACQFVVEQGGAS

>member
-12 EEEQTAMNKEVPKQI
+12 EEEKTVMNKEVPAQI

-54 CRFPLIPDDGFDE
+54 CRFPLIPDNGFDE
-67 DDVREQPR
+67 EDVREIEH
-75 FEEQHVQSGV
+75 FEERPVQV
-85 YEDQPTQ
+85 VTYEEPSAQS
-92 RGIKVER
+92 GIKVER
-99 SRRPYVEKVVAT
+99 SRRLYVEKAVPT
-111 YEEPEVQYE
+111 YEEPELQYE
-120 PDPEPVVKK
+120 QEQEPIVKK
-129 VSVPSQE
+129 ASVPSKE
-136 SSRRPFRPTEM
+136 SNRRPFRPTEM

-153 YNRPSVEKKVEKQ
+153 YNRPSVEKKVVQ

-178 VEGKSVVDAW
+178 IEGTSVVEAW
-188 LEKKGYTLSAFSEGQ
+188 LEKKGYTLSDFS
-203 TTTPSSSGRAGNQ
+203 AG
-216 QEEQNH
+216 
-222 SKKEEKSVVDQWLEK
+222 KKEGSSNKEELNEQTQKNSEVKEKSVVDAWLEK
-237 NGYEIER
+237 NGYE
-244 QEPVVEEK
+244 VESQVPSLEK
-252 EVVQEINTP
+252 SQSD
-261 QEVSADEF
+261 QL
-269 LHKTIAERTEDAGKE
+269 LHKTVGQLEEEDTTVQALQQE
-284 KDVVVSNENSLQ
+284 QDVVELSNKENNEETLQ
-296 EELVDSQVEHEDT
+296 EESIDSKVENVET
-309 ILAEEMKCN
+309 ILREEIECS
-318 TEIEK
+318 TEIEETVAEVVAN
-323 QTSEESVIVK
+323 QVEEESSEDVVIVTTDEK
-333 AEEKLE
+333 LQETITIEIPDAFEEELEEATEEAAEEVVELEATEEAIEEVVELEKPEEAAEEVAELEEAKEATEEVAELEEAKEAAEEVVELEEATEEAAEEVVELEKPEEATEEVAELEEAKEATEEVAELEEAKEVAEEVAKLE
-339 ETIIVEIPEEF
+339 GTKEEEPISQETVIEETMNTDLVENTPVAGQPVISQQETITF
-350 AEIAETEEP
+350 
-359 EVEVTAE
+359 
-366 TEESEEVEVTAETE
+366 
-380 ESEEVEVIAEAEE
+380 
-393 SEEVEVTAETEESEE
+393 
-408 VEVTAETEESEE
+408 
-420 VEVTAEAE
+420 
-428 ESEEVE
+428 
-434 VTAETEEFEEVKVIA
+434 K
-449 EAEESEEAE
+449 
-458 VTTETEESEEVEEIA
+458 
-473 ETEESEEVEEI
+473 
-484 AEAEESEEVEVI
+484 
-496 AEAEESEEVEVTTE
+496 
-510 TEESEEVE
+510 
-518 VTAETEESEEVEV
+518 
-531 TAEAEESE
+531 
-539 EVEVTAETEEF
+539 
-550 EEVKVI
+550 
-556 AEAEES
+556 
-562 EEAEVTTETEESEE
+562 
-576 VEEIAETEESEEVEE
+576 
-591 IAEAEE
+591 
-597 SEEVEVIAEAEESEE
+597 
-612 VEVTTE
+612 
-618 TEESEEVEVTAETEE
+618 
-633 SEEVEV
+633 
-639 TAEAEESEEVE
+639 
-650 VTAETEEFEEVKV
+650 
-663 IAEAEESEEVEE
+663 
-675 IAEAEESEVEAFVE
+675 EESEVFVPIS
-689 LEETQPEM
+689 ET
-697 VLDEAIEQK
+697 
-706 SEFIHV
+706 
-712 AEADEQTKK
+712 DEQTKK
-721 DVQSFANVLIAETE
+721 DVQNFANVLI
-735 ENKLVVEEALVA
+735 EEAEEKKQVA
-747 EEQPVV
+747 EEQP
-753 EEAPIAEGKPV
+753 
-764 VEEAPVA
+764 
-771 EEQLV
+771 
-776 VEEALVA
+776 AL
-783 EEQPV
+783 Q
-788 VEEAPIAEGKSVV
+788 I
-801 EEAPVAEEQLVVE
+801 
-814 ETTIAEEKPV
+814 
-824 VPKEEPKREKKRHVP
+824 EEPKREKKRHVP

-846 QDRTR
+846 QDRKK
-851 LMERHAARTSVMQ
+851 LMERHAARTNVMQ
-864 PSMGERVE
+864 STASERVE
-872 NKPVH
+872 EK
-877 QVEESPVQQV
+877 PVQQV
-887 VVESR
+887 VVEPQM
-892 VEEQPVKQVVVDPQV
+892 EEK
-907 EEQPMQQVVVEP
+907 PMQQVVVEP
-919 QVEEQPMQQVVVEP
+919 QVE
-933 QVKEQP
+933 
-939 MQQVVV
+939 
-945 EPQVEVQPMQQVVVE
+945 
-960 PQVKEQPM
+960 
-968 QQVVVEP
+968 
-975 QVKEQPMQQV
+975 
-985 VVEPQVEEQ
+985 
-994 LGQQM
+994 G
-999 VVESQVEEKPMQ
+999 KPMQ
-1011 QVVVEQV
+1011 QVVVKQV
-1018 QKPISSTEVQ
+1018 QEPISSTEVQ

-1047 PPTYTVPPLALLSI
+1047 PPTYAIPPLTLLSV
-1061 PRQAALDNKEWLEEQ
+1061 PQQAALDNTEWLEEQ
-1076 KELLD
+1076 KELLN

-1291 TIVSEREIPGETL
+1291 TIVSGREIPGETL

-1425 KKQMKPNYLFQQED
+1425 RKQMKPNYLFKQED
-1439 LLAKTEQSESEDEL
+1439 LLAKTEQAESEDEL

-1490 ESQGIISEA
+1490 ESQGIISEG

>member
-12 EEEQTAMNKEVPKQI
+12 EEEKTVMNKEVPAQI

-54 CRFPLIPDDGFDE
+54 CRFPLIPDNGFDE
-67 DDVREQPR
+67 EDVRELPN
-75 FEEQHVQSGV
+75 FEEQPIQRGV
-85 YEDQPTQ
+85 YEEQPTQ

-99 SRRPYVEKVVAT
+99 SRRPYVETEAPT
-111 YEEPEVQYE
+111 YEEPELQYE
-120 PDPEPVVKK
+120 PEPEPVVKK
-129 VSVPSQE
+129 AFVPSQE
-136 SSRRPFRPTEM
+136 SNRRPFRPTEM

-153 YNRPSVEKKVEKQ
+153 YNRPSVETKVVQ

-178 VEGKSVVDAW
+178 VEGKAVVDAW
-188 LEKKGYTLSAFSEGQ
+188 LEKKGYTLSDFSGVLQ
-203 TTTPSSSGRAGNQ
+203 GSSSVKNGVNERSN
-216 QEEQNH
+216 
-222 SKKEEKSVVDQWLEK
+222 KVEEKSVVDTWLEK
-237 NGYEIER
+237 NGYEVER
-244 QEPVVEEK
+244 QAPSLEE
-252 EVVQEINTP
+252 
-261 QEVSADEF
+261 SLSDDL
-269 LHKTIAERTEDAGKE
+269 LHKTVGQHVEKEATIVQALKQEQDVVALSSTED
-284 KDVVVSNENSLQ
+284 NEETLQ
-296 EELVDSQVEHEDT
+296 EESIDSKVEHVYS
-309 ILAEEMKCN
+309 ILTEENECN
-318 TEIEK
+318 TEIEETVAEVAAN
-323 QTSEESVIVK
+323 QVEEETLEDVVIVK
-333 AEEKLE
+333 ADEKLE
-339 ETIIVEIPEEF
+339 ETITIEIPDAFEEEAKE
-350 AEIAETEEP
+350 AEEVVELEKSKEATEEVVELEKPEEAAEEVVELEKSEEAAEEVVELEKSEEAIEEVVELEETKEATEEVVELEETEEAAE
-359 EVEVTAE
+359 EVAE
-366 TEESEEVEVTAETE
+366 LEEVEEATE
-380 ESEEVEVIAEAEE
+380 EVVELEEAEE
-393 SEEVEVTAETEESEE
+393 AEEVVELEKSEEATEEVAELEE
-408 VEVTAETEESEE
+408 DK
-420 VEVTAEAE
+420 EAE
-428 ESEEVE
+428 EVVE
-434 VTAETEEFEEVKVIA
+434 L
-449 EAEESEEAE
+449 EESEEA
-458 VTTETEESEEVEEIA
+458 TEEVVELEKSEEA
-473 ETEESEEVEEI
+473 TEEVVELEEDK
-484 AEAEESEEVEVI
+484 EAEEVVEL
-496 AEAEESEEVEVTTE
+496 
-510 TEESEEVE
+510 
-518 VTAETEESEEVEV
+518 
-531 TAEAEESE
+531 
-539 EVEVTAETEEF
+539 
-550 EEVKVI
+550 
-556 AEAEES
+556 EES
-562 EEAEVTTETEESEE
+562 EEATEEVAELEE
-576 VEEIAETEESEEVEE
+576 VEEATEEVVELE
-591 IAEAEE
+591 EAEE
-597 SEEVEVIAEAEESEE
+597 AAEEVAELEEAEEAAEEVVELEKSEE
-612 VEVTTE
+612 A
-618 TEESEEVEVTAETEE
+618 TEEVAELEGTKEEEPTSQETVIEETMNTDLVENTPVAEQPVI
-633 SEEVEV
+633 SQQ
-639 TAEAEESEEVE
+639 
-650 VTAETEEFEEVKV
+650 ETITFK
-663 IAEAEESEEVEE
+663 
-675 IAEAEESEVEAFVE
+675 EESEVFVPVS
-689 LEETQPEM
+689 ET
-697 VLDEAIEQK
+697 
-706 SEFIHV
+706 
-712 AEADEQTKK
+712 DEQTKK
-721 DVQSFANVLIAETE
+721 DVQNFANVL
-735 ENKLVVEEALVA
+735 VEEAEEKKQVA
-747 EEQPVV
+747 EEQP
-753 EEAPIAEGKPV
+753 
-764 VEEAPVA
+764 
-771 EEQLV
+771 
-776 VEEALVA
+776 AL
-783 EEQPV
+783 Q
-788 VEEAPIAEGKSVV
+788 I
-801 EEAPVAEEQLVVE
+801 
-814 ETTIAEEKPV
+814 
-824 VPKEEPKREKKRHVP
+824 EEPKREKKRHVP

-846 QDRTR
+846 QDRKK
-851 LMERHAARTSVMQ
+851 LMERHAARTNVMQ
-864 PSMGERVE
+864 STVSERVE
-872 NKPVH
+872 EKPMQQVVVEPQAEEKPMQQMVVDPQVEEKPVQQVVVDP

-887 VVESR
+887 VVEA
-892 VEEQPVKQVVVDPQV
+892 QV
-907 EEQPMQQVVVEP
+907 EEKPMQQVVVEP
-919 QVEEQPMQQVVVEP
+919 QVEE
-933 QVKEQP
+933 
-939 MQQVVV
+939 
-945 EPQVEVQPMQQVVVE
+945 
-960 PQVKEQPM
+960 
-968 QQVVVEP
+968 
-975 QVKEQPMQQV
+975 
-985 VVEPQVEEQ
+985 
-994 LGQQM
+994 
-999 VVESQVEEKPMQ
+999 KPMQ
-1011 QVVVEQV
+1011 QVVVAGQV
-1018 QKPISSTEVQ
+1018 QEPISSTEVQ

-1035 QRENDMRNVLQT
+1035 QKENDMRNVLQA
-1047 PPTYTVPPLALLSI
+1047 PPKYELPPLTLLSI
-1061 PRQAALDNKEWLEEQ
+1061 PQQAALDNTEWLEEQ
-1076 KELLD
+1076 EELLN

-1228 VKLMLIDPKMV
+1228 VKLILIDPKMV

-1291 TIVSEREIPGETL
+1291 TIVSGREIPGETL

-1413 SDDEIEKTVDHV
+1413 SDDEIERTVDHV
-1425 KKQMKPNYLFQQED
+1425 KKQMKPNYLFKQED
-1439 LLAKTEQSESEDEL
+1439 LLAKSEQSESEDEL

-1490 ESQGIISEA
+1490 ESQGIISEG

>member
-12 EEEQTAMNKEVPKQI
+12 EEEQTAMNKEVQKQV

-54 CRFPLIPDDGFDE
+54 CRFPLVPDNGFDE
-67 DDVREQPR
+67 EDVIETGR
-75 FEEQHVQSGV
+75 FEEQPVQAV
-85 YEDQPTQ
+85 TYENQPIQ

-99 SRRPYVEKVVAT
+99 SRRQYVEKVVST
-111 YEEPEVQYE
+111 YEEPEIQYE
-120 PDPEPVVKK
+120 PEREPVVKK
-129 VSVPSQE
+129 ASTPAQE
-136 SSRRPFRPTEM
+136 SNRRPFRPTEM

-153 YNRPSVEKKVEKQ
+153 YNRPSVEKKEEKQ
-166 EEEKER
+166 EEVKER

-188 LEKKGYTLSAFSEGQ
+188 LEKKGYTLSDFSEGQ
-203 TTTPSSSGRAGNQ
+203 APTSSSHRAANEQGEQ
-216 QEEQNH
+216 QYEE

-244 QEPVVEEK
+244 QEPIVEEK
-252 EVVQEINTP
+252 EVVQEMSAP
-261 QEVSADEF
+261 QEVPAAEL
-269 LHKTIAERTEDAGKE
+269 LHETIAERMEGAKQE
-284 KDVVVSNENSLQ
+284 SDVVDKNILQ
-296 EELVDSQVEHEDT
+296 EELVDSKVEHEDT
-309 ILAEEMKCN
+309 ILSEEIKRS
-318 TEIEK
+318 TEIEQPTIEVEK
-323 QTSEESVIVK
+323 QAPEESVIVK

-339 ETIIVEIPEEF
+339 ETIVVEIPEE
-350 AEIAETEEP
+350 
-359 EVEVTAE
+359 VEVI
-366 TEESEEVEVTAETE
+366 AETE
-380 ESEEVEVIAEAEE
+380 ESEEVEVIAETEE
-393 SEEVEVTAETEESEE
+393 SEEVEVIAETEESEE
-408 VEVTAETEESEE
+408 VEVIAETKESEEVEVIAETEESEE
-420 VEVTAEAE
+420 VEV
-428 ESEEVE
+428 
-434 VTAETEEFEEVKVIA
+434 
-449 EAEESEEAE
+449 
-458 VTTETEESEEVEEIA
+458 IA
-473 ETEESEEVEEI
+473 ETEEQK
-484 AEAEESEEVEVI
+484 EVEVI
-496 AEAEESEEVEVTTE
+496 AEAE
-510 TEESEEVE
+510 
-518 VTAETEESEEVEV
+518 AP
-531 TAEAEESE
+531 
-539 EVEVTAETEEF
+539 
-550 EEVKVI
+550 
-556 AEAEES
+556 
-562 EEAEVTTETEESEE
+562 
-576 VEEIAETEESEEVEE
+576 
-591 IAEAEE
+591 
-597 SEEVEVIAEAEESEE
+597 EEVEVIAETEAPEE
-612 VEVTTE
+612 VEVI
-618 TEESEEVEVTAETEE
+618 AETEE
-633 SEEVEV
+633 QEEVE
-639 TAEAEESEEVE
+639 A
-650 VTAETEEFEEVKV
+650 
-663 IAEAEESEEVEE
+663 IAEAEERKEVEVIAETEAPEEVEPV
-675 IAEAEESEVEAFVE
+675 A
-689 LEETQPEM
+689 LEEMQQEM
-697 VLDEAIEQK
+697 VLNEAIEQK
-706 SEFIHV
+706 NEFIHV

-721 DVQSFANVLIAETE
+721 DVQSFADILIAE
-735 ENKLVVEEALVA
+735 
-747 EEQPVV
+747 EQR
-753 EEAPIAEGKPV
+753 V
-764 VEEAPVA
+764 VEEAPVVEEQPVA
-771 EEQLV
+771 EETSV
-776 VEEALVA
+776 VEEQPVA
-783 EEQPV
+783 EEAPVVEEQPVAEEAPVVEKQPVAEETSVVEEQPAAKETPIVEEQPV
-788 VEEAPIAEGKSVV
+788 V
-801 EEAPVAEEQLVVE
+801 Q
-814 ETTIAEEKPV
+814 
-824 VPKEEPKREKKRHVP
+824 KEEPKREKKRHVP

-846 QDRTR
+846 QDRAR
-851 LMERHAARTSVMQ
+851 LMERHASRTNAMQ
-864 PSMGERVE
+864 PSMSERVE

-877 QVEESPVQQV
+877 QVEEQ
-887 VVESR
+887 
-892 VEEQPVKQVVVDPQV
+892 PQV
-907 EEQPMQQVVVEP
+907 EEKPMQQVVVEP
-919 QVEEQPMQQVVVEP
+919 QVEEKPV
-933 QVKEQP
+933 
-939 MQQVVV
+939 QQVVV
-945 EPQVEVQPMQQVVVE
+945 EPQVEEKPVQQVVVE
-960 PQVKEQPM
+960 PQVEEK
-968 QQVVVEP
+968 
-975 QVKEQPMQQV
+975 PMQQV
-985 VVEPQVEEQ
+985 VVEPQVEEKPM
-994 LGQQM
+994 QQV
-999 VVESQVEEKPMQ
+999 VVEPQVEEKPMQ
-1011 QVVVEQV
+1011 QVVVEPQVEEKPMQQVVEPQVQPVQQVVAEQV
-1018 QKPISSTEVQ
+1018 QKPISSTEVE

-1035 QRENDMRNVLQT
+1035 QRENDVRNVLQT
-1047 PPTYTVPPLALLSI
+1047 PPTYTIPSLTLLSI
-1061 PRQAALDNKEWLEEQ
+1061 PQQAALDNTEWLEEQ

-1425 KKQMKPNYLFQQED
+1425 KKQMKPNYLFKQED
-1439 LLAKTEQSESEDEL
+1439 LLAKTEQAESEDEL
-1453 FFDACQFVVEQGGAS
+1453 FLDACQFVVEQGGAS

>member
-1 MLDWMKKLFNK
+1 
-12 EEEQTAMNKEVPKQI
+12 EV
-27 ESQPKIPRVNHYTE
+27 
-41 AREAQMASRNAGK
+41 
-54 CRFPLIPDDGFDE
+54 
-67 DDVREQPR
+67 
-75 FEEQHVQSGV
+75 
-85 YEDQPTQ
+85 
-92 RGIKVER
+92 
-99 SRRPYVEKVVAT
+99 
-111 YEEPEVQYE
+111 
-120 PDPEPVVKK
+120 
-129 VSVPSQE
+129 
-136 SSRRPFRPTEM
+136 
-147 ISPIYG
+147 
-153 YNRPSVEKKVEKQ
+153 
-166 EEEKER
+166 
-172 EDLEIS
+172 
-178 VEGKSVVDAW
+178 
-188 LEKKGYTLSAFSEGQ
+188 
-203 TTTPSSSGRAGNQ
+203 
-216 QEEQNH
+216 
-222 SKKEEKSVVDQWLEK
+222 
-237 NGYEIER
+237 
-244 QEPVVEEK
+244 
-252 EVVQEINTP
+252 
-261 QEVSADEF
+261 
-269 LHKTIAERTEDAGKE
+269 
-284 KDVVVSNENSLQ
+284 
-296 EELVDSQVEHEDT
+296 
-309 ILAEEMKCN
+309 
-318 TEIEK
+318 
-323 QTSEESVIVK
+323 
-333 AEEKLE
+333 
-339 ETIIVEIPEEF
+339 
-350 AEIAETEEP
+350 IAETE
-359 EVEVTAE
+359 AQ
-366 TEESEEVEVTAETE
+366 
-380 ESEEVEVIAEAEE
+380 EEVEVIAE
-393 SEEVEVTAETEESEE
+393 TEEQ
-408 VEVTAETEESEE
+408 
-420 VEVTAEAE
+420 
-428 ESEEVE
+428 
-434 VTAETEEFEEVKVIA
+434 
-449 EAEESEEAE
+449 
-458 VTTETEESEEVEEIA
+458 
-473 ETEESEEVEEI
+473 
-484 AEAEESEEVEVI
+484 EEVEVI
-496 AEAEESEEVEVTTE
+496 AETEELEEVEVITE
-510 TEESEEVE
+510 TEEL
-518 VTAETEESEEVEV
+518 
-531 TAEAEESE
+531 
-539 EVEVTAETEEF
+539 
-550 EEVKVI
+550 
-556 AEAEES
+556 
-562 EEAEVTTETEESEE
+562 
-576 VEEIAETEESEEVEE
+576 
-591 IAEAEE
+591 
-597 SEEVEVIAEAEESEE
+597 EEVEVIAEIKAPV
-612 VEVTTE
+612 VETFV
-618 TEESEEVEVTAETEE
+618 AL
-633 SEEVEV
+633 
-639 TAEAEESEEVE
+639 
-650 VTAETEEFEEVKV
+650 
-663 IAEAEESEEVEE
+663 EE
-675 IAEAEESEVEAFVE
+675 IQQE
-689 LEETQPEM
+689 
-697 VLDEAIEQK
+697 DEAIEQK

-712 AEADEQTKK
+712 AEADEQTKN
-721 DVQSFANVLIAETE
+721 DVQSFANVLLAETE
-735 ENKLVVEEALVA
+735 ENKR
-747 EEQPVV
+747 
-753 EEAPIAEGKPV
+753 V

-771 EEQLV
+771 EEQRV
-776 VEEALVA
+776 VEETPVA
-783 EEQPV
+783 EEQR
-788 VEEAPIAEGKSVV
+788 VV
-801 EEAPVAEEQLVVE
+801 EEAPVAEEQRVVE
-814 ETTIAEEKPV
+814 EAPVAEEQPV
-824 VPKEEPKREKKRHVP
+824 VKKEEPKREKKRHVP

-851 LMERHAARTSVMQ
+851 LMERHAARANAMQHSVNV
-864 PSMGERVE
+864 RVE
-872 NKPVH
+872 NR
-877 QVEESPVQQV
+877 PVQQV
-887 VVESR
+887 VAE
-892 VEEQPVKQVVVDPQV
+892 PQV
-907 EEQPMQQVVVEP
+907 EEQPMQQVVAEPQVEEQLVQQVVAEPQVEEQLVQQVVAEPQVEEQPMQQVVAEP
-919 QVEEQPMQQVVVEP
+919 QVEEQPMQQVVVES
-933 QVKEQP
+933 QVEEQP

-945 EPQVEVQPMQQVVVE
+945 ES
-960 PQVKEQPM
+960 
-968 QQVVVEP
+968 
-975 QVKEQPMQQV
+975 
-985 VVEPQVEEQ
+985 QVEEQ
-994 LGQQM
+994 S
-999 VVESQVEEKPMQ
+999 VQ
-1011 QVVVEQV
+1011 QVVAEPQMEERPVQQVVEEQV

-1035 QRENDMRNVLQT
+1035 QRENDMRNVLHT

-1061 PRQAALDNKEWLEEQ
+1061 PQQSALDNTEWLDEQ

-1425 KKQMKPNYLFQQED
+1425 RKQMKPNYLFKQED
-1439 LLAKTEQSESEDEL
+1439 LLAKTEQAESEDEL
-1453 FFDACQFVVEQGGAS
+1453 FFEACQFVVEQGGAS

-1490 ESQGIISEA
+1490 QSQGIISEA

>member
-54 CRFPLIPDDGFDE
+54 CRFPLVPDNGFDE
-67 DDVREQPR
+67 EDESEVNR
-75 FEEQHVQSGV
+75 FEEQPVQGV
-85 YEDQPTQ
+85 AYEEPTAQ

-99 SRRPYVEKVVAT
+99 SRRPYVEKVVST

-120 PDPEPVVKK
+120 PVRESGVKK
-129 VSVPSQE
+129 ASAPSQE
-136 SSRRPFRPTEM
+136 SNRRPFRPTEM

-166 EEEKER
+166 EEVKER

-178 VEGKSVVDAW
+178 VEGKAVVDAW
-188 LEKKGYTLSAFSEGQ
+188 LEKKGYKLSDFSEGQ
-203 TTTPSSSGRAGNQ
+203 ATSSAPGEVVEQKDQ
-216 QEEQNH
+216 Q

-244 QEPVVEEK
+244 QVPLVEEK
-252 EVVQEINTP
+252 EVIKEMSTP
-261 QEVSADEF
+261 QEVSADEL
-269 LHKTIAERTEDAGKE
+269 LHKTVAEQMESAKLE
-284 KDVVVSNENSLQ
+284 KDVVVLNENNLQ
-296 EELVDSQVEHEDT
+296 EELVASKVEHEDT
-309 ILAEEMKCN
+309 ILSEEIKRN
-318 TEIEK
+318 TEIKQPTIEVEK
-323 QTSEESVIVK
+323 QAPEESVIVK

-339 ETIIVEIPEEF
+339 ETIIVEIPEEL
-350 AEIAETEEP
+350 EEVEVITETEELEEVEVITETEESEEVEVIAETEELE
-359 EVEVTAE
+359 EVEVIAETEELEEVEVIAETEELEEVEVIAE
-366 TEESEEVEVTAETE
+366 TEESEEVEVIAETEESEEVEVIAETEELEEVEVIAETEESEEVEVIAETEESEEVEVIVETEELEEVEVIAETEESEEVEVIAETEESEEVEVIAETEESEEVEVIAETE

-393 SEEVEVTAETEESEE
+393 SEEVEV
-408 VEVTAETEESEE
+408 
-420 VEVTAEAE
+420 
-428 ESEEVE
+428 
-434 VTAETEEFEEVKVIA
+434 
-449 EAEESEEAE
+449 
-458 VTTETEESEEVEEIA
+458 IA
-473 ETEESEEVEEI
+473 ETEEL
-484 AEAEESEEVEVI
+484 EEVEVI
-496 AEAEESEEVEVTTE
+496 AE
-510 TEESEEVE
+510 TEEL
-518 VTAETEESEEVEV
+518 
-531 TAEAEESE
+531 
-539 EVEVTAETEEF
+539 
-550 EEVKVI
+550 
-556 AEAEES
+556 
-562 EEAEVTTETEESEE
+562 
-576 VEEIAETEESEEVEE
+576 
-591 IAEAEE
+591 
-597 SEEVEVIAEAEESEE
+597 EEVEVIAETEELEE
-612 VEVTTE
+612 VEVIAE
-618 TEESEEVEVTAETEE
+618 TEELEEVEVIAETEE
-633 SEEVEV
+633 LEEVEV
-639 TAEAEESEEVE
+639 IAETEELEEVE
-650 VTAETEEFEEVKV
+650 VIAETKAPVVETFV
-663 IAEAEESEEVEE
+663 ALEE
-675 IAEAEESEVEAFVE
+675 IQQEDEV
-689 LEETQPEM
+689 
-697 VLDEAIEQK
+697 IEQN

-712 AEADEQTKK
+712 AEADEQTKN

-735 ENKLVVEEALVA
+735 ENKRVEEEVPVV

-753 EEAPIAEGKPV
+753 K
-764 VEEAPVA
+764 
-771 EEQLV
+771 
-776 VEEALVA
+776 
-783 EEQPV
+783 
-788 VEEAPIAEGKSVV
+788 
-801 EEAPVAEEQLVVE
+801 
-814 ETTIAEEKPV
+814 
-824 VPKEEPKREKKRHVP
+824 KEEPKREKKRHVP

-851 LMERHAARTSVMQ
+851 LMERHAARANAMQ
-864 PSMGERVE
+864 PSANVRVE
-872 NKPVH
+872 NKPVQQEVAEPQVEEQPMQQVVVES

-887 VVESR
+887 VAEPQ
-892 VEEQPVKQVVVDPQV
+892 VEEQPMQQVVAEPQVEESPVQQAVAEPQV

-919 QVEEQPMQQVVVEP
+919 QVEESPVQQAVAEP
-933 QVKEQP
+933 QVEEQP
-939 MQQVVV
+939 MQQVVA
-945 EPQVEVQPMQQVVVE
+945 EPQVE
-960 PQVKEQPM
+960 EQPM
-968 QQVVVEP
+968 QQVVA
-975 QVKEQPMQQV
+975 
-985 VVEPQVEEQ
+985 EPQVEEQ
-994 LGQQM
+994 
-999 VVESQVEEKPMQ
+999 PMQ

-1018 QKPISSTEVQ
+1018 QKSISSTEPK

-1035 QRENDMRNVLQT
+1035 QRENDMRNVLHT

-1061 PRQAALDNKEWLEEQ
+1061 PQQSALDNTEWLDEQ

-1264 LKWAVEEMERRY
+1264 LKWAVDEMERRY

-1291 TIVSEREIPGETL
+1291 TIVSERDIPGETL

-1425 KKQMKPNYLFQQED
+1425 RKQMKPNYLFKQED
-1439 LLAKTEQSESEDEL
+1439 LLAKTEQAESEDEL

>member
-1 MLDWMKKLFNK
+1 
-12 EEEQTAMNKEVPKQI
+12 EV
-27 ESQPKIPRVNHYTE
+27 
-41 AREAQMASRNAGK
+41 
-54 CRFPLIPDDGFDE
+54 
-67 DDVREQPR
+67 
-75 FEEQHVQSGV
+75 
-85 YEDQPTQ
+85 
-92 RGIKVER
+92 
-99 SRRPYVEKVVAT
+99 
-111 YEEPEVQYE
+111 
-120 PDPEPVVKK
+120 
-129 VSVPSQE
+129 
-136 SSRRPFRPTEM
+136 
-147 ISPIYG
+147 
-153 YNRPSVEKKVEKQ
+153 
-166 EEEKER
+166 
-172 EDLEIS
+172 
-178 VEGKSVVDAW
+178 
-188 LEKKGYTLSAFSEGQ
+188 
-203 TTTPSSSGRAGNQ
+203 
-216 QEEQNH
+216 
-222 SKKEEKSVVDQWLEK
+222 
-237 NGYEIER
+237 
-244 QEPVVEEK
+244 
-252 EVVQEINTP
+252 
-261 QEVSADEF
+261 
-269 LHKTIAERTEDAGKE
+269 
-284 KDVVVSNENSLQ
+284 
-296 EELVDSQVEHEDT
+296 
-309 ILAEEMKCN
+309 
-318 TEIEK
+318 
-323 QTSEESVIVK
+323 
-333 AEEKLE
+333 
-339 ETIIVEIPEEF
+339 
-350 AEIAETEEP
+350 IAETEEL
-359 EVEVTAE
+359 
-366 TEESEEVEVTAETE
+366 EEVEVIAETE

-393 SEEVEVTAETEESEE
+393 SEEVEV
-408 VEVTAETEESEE
+408 
-420 VEVTAEAE
+420 
-428 ESEEVE
+428 
-434 VTAETEEFEEVKVIA
+434 
-449 EAEESEEAE
+449 
-458 VTTETEESEEVEEIA
+458 IA
-473 ETEESEEVEEI
+473 ETEEL
-484 AEAEESEEVEVI
+484 EEVEVI
-496 AEAEESEEVEVTTE
+496 AE
-510 TEESEEVE
+510 TEEL
-518 VTAETEESEEVEV
+518 
-531 TAEAEESE
+531 
-539 EVEVTAETEEF
+539 
-550 EEVKVI
+550 
-556 AEAEES
+556 
-562 EEAEVTTETEESEE
+562 
-576 VEEIAETEESEEVEE
+576 
-591 IAEAEE
+591 
-597 SEEVEVIAEAEESEE
+597 EEVEVIAETEELEE
-612 VEVTTE
+612 VEVIAE
-618 TEESEEVEVTAETEE
+618 TEELEEVEVIAETEE
-633 SEEVEV
+633 LEEVEV
-639 TAEAEESEEVE
+639 I
-650 VTAETEEFEEVKV
+650 AETKAPVVETFV
-663 IAEAEESEEVEE
+663 ALEE
-675 IAEAEESEVEAFVE
+675 IQQEDEV
-689 LEETQPEM
+689 
-697 VLDEAIEQK
+697 IEQNN
-706 SEFIHV
+706 EFIHV
-712 AEADEQTKK
+712 AEADEQTKN

-735 ENKLVVEEALVA
+735 ENKRVEEEAPVVEEQSVEEEVPVV

-753 EEAPIAEGKPV
+753 K
-764 VEEAPVA
+764 
-771 EEQLV
+771 
-776 VEEALVA
+776 
-783 EEQPV
+783 
-788 VEEAPIAEGKSVV
+788 
-801 EEAPVAEEQLVVE
+801 
-814 ETTIAEEKPV
+814 
-824 VPKEEPKREKKRHVP
+824 KEEPKREKKRHVP

-851 LMERHAARTSVMQ
+851 LMERHAVRANAMQ
-864 PSMGERVE
+864 PSANVRVE
-872 NKPVH
+872 NKL
-877 QVEESPVQQV
+877 VQQEV
-887 VVESR
+887 AE
-892 VEEQPVKQVVVDPQV
+892 PQV

-919 QVEEQPMQQVVVEP
+919 QVEESPVQQAVAEP
-933 QVKEQP
+933 QVEEQP

-945 EPQVEVQPMQQVVVE
+945 ESQVEESPVQQVVA
-960 PQVKEQPM
+960 
-968 QQVVVEP
+968 
-975 QVKEQPMQQV
+975 
-985 VVEPQVEEQ
+985 EPQVEEQ
-994 LGQQM
+994 
-999 VVESQVEEKPMQ
+999 PMQ

-1018 QKPISSTEVQ
+1018 QKSISSTEPK

-1035 QRENDMRNVLQT
+1035 QRENDMRNVLHT

-1061 PRQAALDNKEWLEEQ
+1061 PQQSTLDNTEWLDEQ

-1264 LKWAVEEMERRY
+1264 LKWAVDEMERRY

-1291 TIVSEREIPGETL
+1291 TIVSERDIPGETL

-1425 KKQMKPNYLFQQED
+1425 RKQMKPNYLFKQED
-1439 LLAKTEQSESEDEL
+1439 LLAKTEQAESEDEL

>member
-12 EEEQTAMNKEVPKQI
+12 EEEQTAMNKEVPKQM

-54 CRFPLIPDDGFDE
+54 CRFPLVPDNGFDE
-67 DDVREQPR
+67 EDVIETGH
-75 FEEQHVQSGV
+75 FEEHSVQAV
-85 YEDQPTQ
+85 TYENQPIQ

-99 SRRPYVEKVVAT
+99 SRRPYVEKVVST

-120 PDPEPVVKK
+120 PERESVIKKASAPV
-129 VSVPSQE
+129 QE
-136 SSRRPFRPTEM
+136 SNRRPFRPTEM

-153 YNRPSVEKKVEKQ
+153 YNRPSVEKKEEKQ
-166 EEEKER
+166 EEVKER

-178 VEGKSVVDAW
+178 VEGKAVVDAW
-188 LEKKGYTLSAFSEGQ
+188 LEKKGYTLSDFSEGQ
-203 TTTPSSSGRAGNQ
+203 ATSSSPSHESVGQ
-216 QEEQNH
+216 QD
-222 SKKEEKSVVDQWLEK
+222 KKKEKSVVDQWLEK

-244 QEPVVEEK
+244 QEPLVEEK
-252 EVVQEINTP
+252 EVIQEMSKP
-261 QEVSADEF
+261 QEVSADEL
-269 LHKTIAERTEDAGKE
+269 LHKTVAEQMESAKLE
-284 KDVVVSNENSLQ
+284 KDVVVLNENNLQ
-296 EELVDSQVEHEDT
+296 EEVVASKVGHEDT
-309 ILAEEMKCN
+309 ILSEEIKRN
-318 TEIEK
+318 TEIEQPTIEVEK
-323 QTSEESVIVK
+323 QTSQESVIVK

-339 ETIIVEIPEEF
+339 ETIIVEIPEET
-350 AEIAETEEP
+350 EEVEVIAETEELE
-359 EVEVTAE
+359 EVEVITETEELEEVEVIAETEELEEVEVIAEAEALEKVEVIAETEELEEVEVIAETEELEELEEVEVIAETEELEEVEVIAEAEELEEVEVITE
-366 TEESEEVEVTAETE
+366 TEESEEVEVIAETEELEEVEVIAETEELEEVEVIAETE

-393 SEEVEVTAETEESEE
+393 LEEVEVIAETEELEEVEVIAETEESEE
-408 VEVTAETEESEE
+408 VEVIT
-420 VEVTAEAE
+420 EAE
-428 ESEEVE
+428 ETEAPVVE
-434 VTAETEEFEEVKVIA
+434 TFVAL
-449 EAEESEEAE
+449 
-458 VTTETEESEEVEEIA
+458 EEIQQ
-473 ETEESEEVEEI
+473 EDEV
-484 AEAEESEEVEVI
+484 
-496 AEAEESEEVEVTTE
+496 
-510 TEESEEVE
+510 
-518 VTAETEESEEVEV
+518 
-531 TAEAEESE
+531 
-539 EVEVTAETEEF
+539 
-550 EEVKVI
+550 
-556 AEAEES
+556 
-562 EEAEVTTETEESEE
+562 
-576 VEEIAETEESEEVEE
+576 
-591 IAEAEE
+591 
-597 SEEVEVIAEAEESEE
+597 
-612 VEVTTE
+612 
-618 TEESEEVEVTAETEE
+618 
-633 SEEVEV
+633 
-639 TAEAEESEEVE
+639 
-650 VTAETEEFEEVKV
+650 
-663 IAEAEESEEVEE
+663 
-675 IAEAEESEVEAFVE
+675 
-689 LEETQPEM
+689 
-697 VLDEAIEQK
+697 IEQK

-735 ENKLVVEEALVA
+735 ENRRVVEEASVA
-747 EEQPVV
+747 EEQ
-753 EEAPIAEGKPV
+753 
-764 VEEAPVA
+764 
-771 EEQLV
+771 
-776 VEEALVA
+776 
-783 EEQPV
+783 
-788 VEEAPIAEGKSVV
+788 SVV
-801 EEAPVAEEQLVVE
+801 EEAPVAEEQSVVE
-814 ETTIAEEKPV
+814 EAPVAEEQPV
-824 VPKEEPKREKKRHVP
+824 VQKEEPKREKKRHVP

-851 LMERHAARTSVMQ
+851 LMERHAARTKAMQ
-864 PSMGERVE
+864 PSVDVRVE
-872 NKPVH
+872 NKPV
-877 QVEESPVQQV
+877 QQE
-887 VVESR
+887 VVEPQ
-892 VEEQPVKQVVVDPQV
+892 VEEQPVQQEVVEPQV

-919 QVEEQPMQQVVVEP
+919 QVEEQPMQQVVVES
-933 QVKEQP
+933 
-939 MQQVVV
+939 
-945 EPQVEVQPMQQVVVE
+945 QVE
-960 PQVKEQPM
+960 
-968 QQVVVEP
+968 
-975 QVKEQPMQQV
+975 EQPMQQV

-994 LGQQM
+994 PVQRV
-999 VVESQVEEKPMQ
+999 VVESQVEQPIQ

-1018 QKPISSTEVQ
+1018 QKPISSTEVK

-1035 QRENDMRNVLQT
+1035 QRENDMRNVLHT

-1061 PRQAALDNKEWLEEQ
+1061 PQQTALDNTEWLEEQ

-1291 TIVSEREIPGETL
+1291 TIVSEREIRGETL

-1404 PVRVQGVYV
+1404 PVRIQGVYV

-1425 KKQMKPNYLFQQED
+1425 RKQMKPNYLFKQED
-1439 LLAKTEQSESEDEL
+1439 LLAKTEQAESEDEL

-1490 ESQGIISEA
+1490 ESQGIISEG

>member
-54 CRFPLIPDDGFDE
+54 CRFPLVPDNGFDE
-67 DDVREQPR
+67 EDESEVNR
-75 FEEQHVQSGV
+75 FEEQPVQGV
-85 YEDQPTQ
+85 AYEEPTAQ

-99 SRRPYVEKVVAT
+99 SRRPYVEKVVST

-120 PDPEPVVKK
+120 PVRESVVKK
-129 VSVPSQE
+129 ASAPSQE
-136 SSRRPFRPTEM
+136 SNRRPFRPTEM

-166 EEEKER
+166 EEVKER

-188 LEKKGYTLSAFSEGQ
+188 LEKKGYKLSDFSEGQ
-203 TTTPSSSGRAGNQ
+203 VPTSSSHRAANQ
-216 QEEQNH
+216 QGEQQYEEN
-222 SKKEEKSVVDQWLEK
+222 KKEEKSVVDQWLEK

-244 QEPVVEEK
+244 QVPLVEEK
-252 EVVQEINTP
+252 EVIKEMSTP
-261 QEVSADEF
+261 QEVSADEL
-269 LHKTIAERTEDAGKE
+269 LHKTVAEQMESAKLE
-284 KDVVVSNENSLQ
+284 KDVVVLNENNLQ
-296 EELVDSQVEHEDT
+296 EELVASKVEHEDT
-309 ILAEEMKCN
+309 ILSEEIKRN
-318 TEIEK
+318 TEIKQPTIEVEK
-323 QTSEESVIVK
+323 QAPEESVIVK

-339 ETIIVEIPEEF
+339 ETIIVEIPEEVSKV
-350 AEIAETEEP
+350 EVIAETEELEEVVMETEAP
-359 EVEVTAE
+359 EEVEAEGSEEVEVIAETEEVEVIAETKEPEEVVMETEEVEVIAEAEEVEVIVETEESEEVEVIAEAKESEEVEVIAEAKELEEVEVITETEESEEVEVIAE
-366 TEESEEVEVTAETE
+366 TEESEEVEVIAEAKELEEVEVIAEAKELEEVEVITETE

-393 SEEVEVTAETEESEE
+393 T
-408 VEVTAETEESEE
+408 
-420 VEVTAEAE
+420 
-428 ESEEVE
+428 
-434 VTAETEEFEEVKVIA
+434 
-449 EAEESEEAE
+449 
-458 VTTETEESEEVEEIA
+458 
-473 ETEESEEVEEI
+473 
-484 AEAEESEEVEVI
+484 EVI
-496 AEAEESEEVEVTTE
+496 AETKAPVVETFV
-510 TEESEEVE
+510 
-518 VTAETEESEEVEV
+518 AL
-531 TAEAEESE
+531 
-539 EVEVTAETEEF
+539 
-550 EEVKVI
+550 
-556 AEAEES
+556 
-562 EEAEVTTETEESEE
+562 
-576 VEEIAETEESEEVEE
+576 EEIQQE
-591 IAEAEE
+591 
-597 SEEVEVIAEAEESEE
+597 
-612 VEVTTE
+612 
-618 TEESEEVEVTAETEE
+618 
-633 SEEVEV
+633 
-639 TAEAEESEEVE
+639 
-650 VTAETEEFEEVKV
+650 
-663 IAEAEESEEVEE
+663 
-675 IAEAEESEVEAFVE
+675 
-689 LEETQPEM
+689 
-697 VLDEAIEQK
+697 DEAIEQK

-735 ENKLVVEEALVA
+735 ENRRVVEEAQVAEEQRVVEEAPVVEEQRVVEETPIA

-753 EEAPIAEGKPV
+753 
-764 VEEAPVA
+764 
-771 EEQLV
+771 Q
-776 VEEALVA
+776 
-783 EEQPV
+783 
-788 VEEAPIAEGKSVV
+788 
-801 EEAPVAEEQLVVE
+801 
-814 ETTIAEEKPV
+814 
-824 VPKEEPKREKKRHVP
+824 KEEPKREKKRHVP

-851 LMERHAARTSVMQ
+851 LMERHAARANAMQ
-864 PSMGERVE
+864 PSANVRVE
-872 NKPVH
+872 NKPVQQEVAEP
-877 QVEESPVQQV
+877 QVEERPVQQV
-887 VVESR
+887 VAE
-892 VEEQPVKQVVVDPQV
+892 PQV
-907 EEQPMQQVVVEP
+907 EENPMQQVVAEP
-919 QVEEQPMQQVVVEP
+919 QVEEQ
-933 QVKEQP
+933 
-939 MQQVVV
+939 
-945 EPQVEVQPMQQVVVE
+945 
-960 PQVKEQPM
+960 
-968 QQVVVEP
+968 
-975 QVKEQPMQQV
+975 
-985 VVEPQVEEQ
+985 
-994 LGQQM
+994 
-999 VVESQVEEKPMQ
+999 PMQ

-1035 QRENDMRNVLQT
+1035 QRENDMRNVLHT

-1061 PRQAALDNKEWLEEQ
+1061 PQQSALDNTEWLEEQ

-1425 KKQMKPNYLFQQED
+1425 KKQMKPNYLFKQED
-1439 LLAKTEQSESEDEL
+1439 LLAKTEQAESEDEL
-1453 FFDACQFVVEQGGAS
+1453 FLDACQFVVEQGGAS

-1490 ESQGIISEA
+1490 ESQGIISEG

>member
-54 CRFPLIPDDGFDE
+54 CRFPLVPDNGFDE
-67 DDVREQPR
+67 EDESEVNR
-75 FEEQHVQSGV
+75 FEEQPVQGV
-85 YEDQPTQ
+85 TYEEPTAQ

-99 SRRPYVEKVVAT
+99 SRRPYVEKVVST

-120 PDPEPVVKK
+120 PVRESVVKK
-129 VSVPSQE
+129 ASVPSQE
-136 SSRRPFRPTEM
+136 SNRRPFRPTEM

-153 YNRPSVEKKVEKQ
+153 YNRPSVEKKEEKQ
-166 EEEKER
+166 EEVKER

-188 LEKKGYTLSAFSEGQ
+188 LEKKGYTLSDFSEGQ
-203 TTTPSSSGRAGNQ
+203 APTSSSHRAANQ
-216 QEEQNH
+216 QGEQQYEEN
-222 SKKEEKSVVDQWLEK
+222 KKEEKSVVDQWLEK

-244 QEPVVEEK
+244 QVPLVEEK
-252 EVVQEINTP
+252 EVIQEISAP
-261 QEVSADEF
+261 QEVSADELF
-269 LHKTIAERTEDAGKE
+269 HKTVAEQMESAKLE
-284 KDVVVSNENSLQ
+284 KDVVVLNENNLQ
-296 EELVDSQVEHEDT
+296 EELVASKVEHEDT
-309 ILAEEMKCN
+309 ILSEEIKRN
-318 TEIEK
+318 TEIKQPTIEVEK
-323 QTSEESVIVK
+323 QAPEESVIVK

-339 ETIIVEIPEEF
+339 ETIIVEIPEEVSKV
-350 AEIAETEEP
+350 EVIAETEEFEEVVMETEAP
-359 EVEVTAE
+359 EEVEVITE
-366 TEESEEVEVTAETE
+366 TEESEEAEVITETEELEEVEVITETE

-393 SEEVEVTAETEESEE
+393 SEEVEV
-408 VEVTAETEESEE
+408 
-420 VEVTAEAE
+420 
-428 ESEEVE
+428 
-434 VTAETEEFEEVKVIA
+434 
-449 EAEESEEAE
+449 
-458 VTTETEESEEVEEIA
+458 IA
-473 ETEESEEVEEI
+473 ETEESEEAEVI
-484 AEAEESEEVEVI
+484 AEVEESEEVEVI
-496 AEAEESEEVEVTTE
+496 AEAEESEE
-510 TEESEEVE
+510 
-518 VTAETEESEEVEV
+518 A
-531 TAEAEESE
+531 
-539 EVEVTAETEEF
+539 
-550 EEVKVI
+550 
-556 AEAEES
+556 
-562 EEAEVTTETEESEE
+562 
-576 VEEIAETEESEEVEE
+576 
-591 IAEAEE
+591 
-597 SEEVEVIAEAEESEE
+597 EVIAEINAPV
-612 VEVTTE
+612 VETFV
-618 TEESEEVEVTAETEE
+618 AL
-633 SEEVEV
+633 
-639 TAEAEESEEVE
+639 
-650 VTAETEEFEEVKV
+650 
-663 IAEAEESEEVEE
+663 EE
-675 IAEAEESEVEAFVE
+675 IQQE
-689 LEETQPEM
+689 
-697 VLDEAIEQK
+697 DEAIEQK

-721 DVQSFANVLIAETE
+721 DVQSFADVLIAE
-735 ENKLVVEEALVA
+735 
-747 EEQPVV
+747 EQ
-753 EEAPIAEGKPV
+753 PV

-771 EEQLV
+771 EEQ
-776 VEEALVA
+776 
-783 EEQPV
+783 QV
-788 VEEAPIAEGKSVV
+788 VEEAPVVEEQSVV
-801 EEAPVAEEQLVVE
+801 EEAPVVEEQ
-814 ETTIAEEKPV
+814 PV
-824 VPKEEPKREKKRHVP
+824 VQKEEPKREKKRHVP

-851 LMERHAARTSVMQ
+851 LMERHAARANAMQ
-864 PSMGERVE
+864 PSANVRVE
-872 NKPVH
+872 NKPVQQEVAEP
-877 QVEESPVQQV
+877 QVEERPVQQV
-887 VVESR
+887 VAKPQ
-892 VEEQPVKQVVVDPQV
+892 VEEHPVQQVVAKPQV
-907 EEQPMQQVVVEP
+907 EEQTMQQVVAEPQVEERPVQQEVAEP
-919 QVEEQPMQQVVVEP
+919 QVEEQPMQQVVA
-933 QVKEQP
+933 
-939 MQQVVV
+939 
-945 EPQVEVQPMQQVVVE
+945 EPQVEERPVQQVVAE
-960 PQVKEQPM
+960 PQVEEHPV
-968 QQVVVEP
+968 QQVVA
-975 QVKEQPMQQV
+975 
-985 VVEPQVEEQ
+985 EPQVEEQ
-994 LGQQM
+994 
-999 VVESQVEEKPMQ
+999 PIQ

-1035 QRENDMRNVLQT
+1035 QRENDMRNVLHT

-1061 PRQAALDNKEWLEEQ
+1061 PQQSALDNTEWLEEQ

-1425 KKQMKPNYLFQQED
+1425 KKQMKPNYLFKQED
-1439 LLAKTEQSESEDEL
+1439 LLAKTEQAESEDEL
-1453 FFDACQFVVEQGGAS
+1453 FFEACQFVVEQGGAS

-1490 ESQGIISEA
+1490 QSQGIISEA

>member
-1 MLDWMKKLFNK
+1 MAEA
-12 EEEQTAMNKEVPKQI
+12 EESEEVEVI
-27 ESQPKIPRVNHYTE
+27 TE
-41 AREAQMASRNAGK
+41 
-54 CRFPLIPDDGFDE
+54 
-67 DDVREQPR
+67 
-75 FEEQHVQSGV
+75 
-85 YEDQPTQ
+85 T
-92 RGIKVER
+92 
-99 SRRPYVEKVVAT
+99 
-111 YEEPEVQYE
+111 EEPEE
-120 PDPEPVVKK
+120 
-129 VSVPSQE
+129 
-136 SSRRPFRPTEM
+136 
-147 ISPIYG
+147 
-153 YNRPSVEKKVEKQ
+153 VEV
-166 EEEKER
+166 
-172 EDLEIS
+172 
-178 VEGKSVVDAW
+178 
-188 LEKKGYTLSAFSEGQ
+188 
-203 TTTPSSSGRAGNQ
+203 
-216 QEEQNH
+216 
-222 SKKEEKSVVDQWLEK
+222 
-237 NGYEIER
+237 
-244 QEPVVEEK
+244 
-252 EVVQEINTP
+252 
-261 QEVSADEF
+261 
-269 LHKTIAERTEDAGKE
+269 
-284 KDVVVSNENSLQ
+284 
-296 EELVDSQVEHEDT
+296 
-309 ILAEEMKCN
+309 
-318 TEIEK
+318 
-323 QTSEESVIVK
+323 
-333 AEEKLE
+333 
-339 ETIIVEIPEEF
+339 
-350 AEIAETEEP
+350 IAETEEP
-359 EVEVTAE
+359 EEVEVIAEAEELEEVEVIAETEAQEEVEVIAE
-366 TEESEEVEVTAETE
+366 TEEPEEVEVIAEAEELEEVEVIAETEAQEEVEVIAETEAQEEVEVIAEAEELEEVEVIAETE
-380 ESEEVEVIAEAEE
+380 ESEEVEVIAE
-393 SEEVEVTAETEESEE
+393 T
-408 VEVTAETEESEE
+408 
-420 VEVTAEAE
+420 
-428 ESEEVE
+428 
-434 VTAETEEFEEVKVIA
+434 
-449 EAEESEEAE
+449 
-458 VTTETEESEEVEEIA
+458 
-473 ETEESEEVEEI
+473 
-484 AEAEESEEVEVI
+484 EESEEVEVI
-496 AEAEESEEVEVTTE
+496 AEIKAPVVETFV
-510 TEESEEVE
+510 
-518 VTAETEESEEVEV
+518 AL
-531 TAEAEESE
+531 
-539 EVEVTAETEEF
+539 
-550 EEVKVI
+550 
-556 AEAEES
+556 
-562 EEAEVTTETEESEE
+562 
-576 VEEIAETEESEEVEE
+576 EEIQQE
-591 IAEAEE
+591 
-597 SEEVEVIAEAEESEE
+597 
-612 VEVTTE
+612 
-618 TEESEEVEVTAETEE
+618 
-633 SEEVEV
+633 
-639 TAEAEESEEVE
+639 
-650 VTAETEEFEEVKV
+650 
-663 IAEAEESEEVEE
+663 
-675 IAEAEESEVEAFVE
+675 
-689 LEETQPEM
+689 
-697 VLDEAIEQK
+697 DEAIEQK

-712 AEADEQTKK
+712 AEADEQTKN
-721 DVQSFANVLIAETE
+721 DVQSFANVLLAETE
-735 ENKLVVEEALVA
+735 ENKR
-747 EEQPVV
+747 
-753 EEAPIAEGKPV
+753 V

-771 EEQLV
+771 EEQR
-776 VEEALVA
+776 
-783 EEQPV
+783 
-788 VEEAPIAEGKSVV
+788 VV
-801 EEAPVAEEQLVVE
+801 EEAPVAEEQ
-814 ETTIAEEKPV
+814 PV
-824 VPKEEPKREKKRHVP
+824 VKKEEPKREKKRHVP

-851 LMERHAARTSVMQ
+851 LMERHAARANAMQHSVNV
-864 PSMGERVE
+864 RVE
-872 NKPVH
+872 NR
-877 QVEESPVQQV
+877 PVQQV
-887 VVESR
+887 VAE
-892 VEEQPVKQVVVDPQV
+892 PQV
-907 EEQPMQQVVVEP
+907 EEQPMQQVVAEPQVEEQLVQQVVAEPQVEEQPMQQVVAEPQVEEQPMQQVVAEP
-919 QVEEQPMQQVVVEP
+919 QVEEQPMQQVVVES
-933 QVKEQP
+933 QVEEQP

-945 EPQVEVQPMQQVVVE
+945 ESQVE
-960 PQVKEQPM
+960 EQPM
-968 QQVVVEP
+968 QQVVVES
-975 QVKEQPMQQV
+975 
-985 VVEPQVEEQ
+985 QVEEQ
-994 LGQQM
+994 S
-999 VVESQVEEKPMQ
+999 VQ
-1011 QVVVEQV
+1011 QVVAEPQMEERPVQQVVEEQV

-1035 QRENDMRNVLQT
+1035 QRENDMRNVLHT

-1061 PRQAALDNKEWLEEQ
+1061 PQQSALDNTEWLDEQ

-1425 KKQMKPNYLFQQED
+1425 RKQMKPNYLFKQED
-1439 LLAKTEQSESEDEL
+1439 LLAKTEQAESEDEL
-1453 FFDACQFVVEQGGAS
+1453 FFEACQFVVEQGGAS

-1490 ESQGIISEA
+1490 QSQGIISEA

>member
-54 CRFPLIPDDGFDE
+54 CRFPLVPDNGFDE
-67 DDVREQPR
+67 EDESEVNR
-75 FEEQHVQSGV
+75 FEEQPVQGV
-85 YEDQPTQ
+85 TYEEPTAQ

-99 SRRPYVEKVVAT
+99 SRRSYVEKVVST
-111 YEEPEVQYE
+111 YEESEVQYE
-120 PDPEPVVKK
+120 PVRESVVKK
-129 VSVPSQE
+129 ASAPSQE
-136 SSRRPFRPTEM
+136 SNRRPFRPTEM

-153 YNRPSVEKKVEKQ
+153 YNRPSVEKKEEKQ
-166 EEEKER
+166 EEVKER

-188 LEKKGYTLSAFSEGQ
+188 LEKKGYKLSDFSEGQ
-203 TTTPSSSGRAGNQ
+203 APTSSSHRAVNQ
-216 QEEQNH
+216 QGEQQYEEN
-222 SKKEEKSVVDQWLEK
+222 KKEEKSVVDQWLEK

-244 QEPVVEEK
+244 QVPLVEEK
-252 EVVQEINTP
+252 EVIQEMSTP
-261 QEVSADEF
+261 QEVSADEL
-269 LHKTIAERTEDAGKE
+269 LHKTVAEQMESAKLE
-284 KDVVVSNENSLQ
+284 KDVVVLNENNLQ
-296 EELVDSQVEHEDT
+296 EELVASKVEHEDT
-309 ILAEEMKCN
+309 ILSEEIKRN
-318 TEIEK
+318 TEIKQPTIEVEK
-323 QTSEESVIVK
+323 QAPEESVIVK

-339 ETIIVEIPEEF
+339 ETIIVEIPEEV
-350 AEIAETEEP
+350 EVIAEAKELE
-359 EVEVTAE
+359 EVEVIAEAKELEEVEVIAEAKELEEVEVIAEAKELEEVEVIAEAKELEEVEVIAEAEELEEVEVIAEAEESEEAEVIAE
-366 TEESEEVEVTAETE
+366 TEESEEVEVIAEAEEVEVIAETEESEEVEVIAEAKESEEVEVIAEAKELEEVEVIAEAEESEEAEVIAETE

-393 SEEVEVTAETEESEE
+393 SEEAE
-408 VEVTAETEESEE
+408 
-420 VEVTAEAE
+420 
-428 ESEEVE
+428 
-434 VTAETEEFEEVKVIA
+434 VIA
-449 EAEESEEAE
+449 EAEEL
-458 VTTETEESEEVEEIA
+458 
-473 ETEESEEVEEI
+473 
-484 AEAEESEEVEVI
+484 EEVEVI
-496 AEAEESEEVEVTTE
+496 AEAEESEEV
-510 TEESEEVE
+510 
-518 VTAETEESEEVEV
+518 
-531 TAEAEESE
+531 
-539 EVEVTAETEEF
+539 
-550 EEVKVI
+550 
-556 AEAEES
+556 
-562 EEAEVTTETEESEE
+562 
-576 VEEIAETEESEEVEE
+576 
-591 IAEAEE
+591 
-597 SEEVEVIAEAEESEE
+597 
-612 VEVTTE
+612 
-618 TEESEEVEVTAETEE
+618 
-633 SEEVEV
+633 
-639 TAEAEESEEVE
+639 
-650 VTAETEEFEEVKV
+650 
-663 IAEAEESEEVEE
+663 
-675 IAEAEESEVEAFVE
+675 
-689 LEETQPEM
+689 
-697 VLDEAIEQK
+697 EAIEQK

-735 ENKLVVEEALVA
+735 ENRRVVEEAQVAEEQRVVEEAPVVEEQRVVEETPVVEEQRVIEETPIA

-753 EEAPIAEGKPV
+753 
-764 VEEAPVA
+764 
-771 EEQLV
+771 Q
-776 VEEALVA
+776 
-783 EEQPV
+783 
-788 VEEAPIAEGKSVV
+788 
-801 EEAPVAEEQLVVE
+801 
-814 ETTIAEEKPV
+814 
-824 VPKEEPKREKKRHVP
+824 KEEPKREKKRHVP

-851 LMERHAARTSVMQ
+851 LMERHAARANAMQ
-864 PSMGERVE
+864 PSANVRVE
-872 NKPVH
+872 NKPVQQEVAEP
-877 QVEESPVQQV
+877 QVEERPVQQV
-887 VVESR
+887 VAE
-892 VEEQPVKQVVVDPQV
+892 PQV
-907 EEQPMQQVVVEP
+907 EENPMQQVVVEP
-919 QVEEQPMQQVVVEP
+919 QVEERPV
-933 QVKEQP
+933 
-939 MQQVVV
+939 
-945 EPQVEVQPMQQVVVE
+945 
-960 PQVKEQPM
+960 
-968 QQVVVEP
+968 
-975 QVKEQPMQQV
+975 QQV
-985 VVEPQVEEQ
+985 VVEPQVEERPV
-994 LGQQM
+994 QQ
-999 VVESQVEEKPMQ
+999 VVEPQVEEQPMQ

-1035 QRENDMRNVLQT
+1035 QRENDMRNVLHT

-1061 PRQAALDNKEWLEEQ
+1061 PQQSALDNTEWLEEQ

-1425 KKQMKPNYLFQQED
+1425 KKQMKPNYLFKQED
-1439 LLAKTEQSESEDEL
+1439 LLAKTEQAESEDEL
-1453 FFDACQFVVEQGGAS
+1453 FLDACQFVVEQGGAS

-1490 ESQGIISEA
+1490 ESQGIISEG

>member
-12 EEEQTAMNKEVPKQI
+12 EEEQTAMNKEVPKQA

-41 AREAQMASRNAGK
+41 AREAQMASRNVGK
-54 CRFPLIPDDGFDE
+54 CRFPLVPDNGFDE
-67 DDVREQPR
+67 DDVIETGHFKEQP
-75 FEEQHVQSGV
+75 VQAV
-85 YEDQPTQ
+85 IYENQPIQ

-99 SRRPYVEKVVAT
+99 SRRPYVEKVVPT

-120 PDPEPVVKK
+120 PVQEPIVKK
-129 VSVPSQE
+129 ASVPSQE
-136 SSRRPFRPTEM
+136 SNRRPFRPTEM

-178 VEGKSVVDAW
+178 VEGKAVVDAW
-188 LEKKGYTLSAFSEGQ
+188 LEKKGYTLSDFSEGQ
-203 TTTPSSSGRAGNQ
+203 AKISSSHEGVNQ
-216 QEEQNH
+216 QEQQ

-244 QEPVVEEK
+244 QVPLVEEK
-252 EVVQEINTP
+252 EEVQEISVP
-261 QEVSADEF
+261 QEVSADEL
-269 LHKTIAERTEDAGKE
+269 LHNTVAERMEDAKQE
-284 KDVVVSNENSLQ
+284 KDVVVLNENILQ
-296 EELVDSQVEHEDT
+296 EKLVDSKVEHEDT
-309 ILAEEMKCN
+309 ILSEEIKRN
-318 TEIEK
+318 TEIEEATIEVEQK
-323 QTSEESVIVK
+323 TPEEAVIVK

-339 ETIIVEIPEEF
+339 ETIIVEIPEEV
-350 AEIAETEEP
+350 AEVPKVEVIAETEQLV
-359 EVEVTAE
+359 EVEVEVVME
-366 TEESEEVEVTAETE
+366 TEESEEIEVITETEEFEEVEVIVEAEESEEAEEVEVIVETEEPEEEVEVIAETE
-380 ESEEVEVIAEAEE
+380 ELEEVEVIAEAEE
-393 SEEVEVTAETEESEE
+393 L
-408 VEVTAETEESEE
+408 
-420 VEVTAEAE
+420 
-428 ESEEVE
+428 
-434 VTAETEEFEEVKVIA
+434 
-449 EAEESEEAE
+449 
-458 VTTETEESEEVEEIA
+458 
-473 ETEESEEVEEI
+473 
-484 AEAEESEEVEVI
+484 EEVEVI
-496 AEAEESEEVEVTTE
+496 AEAEATEEVE
-510 TEESEEVE
+510 
-518 VTAETEESEEVEV
+518 A
-531 TAEAEESE
+531 
-539 EVEVTAETEEF
+539 
-550 EEVKVI
+550 
-556 AEAEES
+556 
-562 EEAEVTTETEESEE
+562 
-576 VEEIAETEESEEVEE
+576 IAETEEL
-591 IAEAEE
+591 
-597 SEEVEVIAEAEESEE
+597 EEVEVIAETEATEE
-612 VEVTTE
+612 VEAI
-618 TEESEEVEVTAETEE
+618 AET
-633 SEEVEV
+633 
-639 TAEAEESEEVE
+639 
-650 VTAETEEFEEVKV
+650 
-663 IAEAEESEEVEE
+663 
-675 IAEAEESEVEAFVE
+675 EAFVE
-689 LEETQPEM
+689 LEESQQEL
-697 VLDEAIEQK
+697 VLDEAMEQK

-721 DVQSFANVLIAETE
+721 DVQSFANVLITETE
-735 ENKLVVEEALVA
+735 ESKL
-747 EEQPVV
+747 VV
-753 EEAPIAEGKPV
+753 EEAPIAEAQP
-764 VEEAPVA
+764 VEE
-771 EEQLV
+771 
-776 VEEALVA
+776 EAQIT

-788 VEEAPIAEGKSVV
+788 V
-801 EEAPVAEEQLVVE
+801 Q
-814 ETTIAEEKPV
+814 
-824 VPKEEPKREKKRHVP
+824 KEEPKREKKRHVP

-846 QDRTR
+846 QDRAR
-851 LMERHAARTSVMQ
+851 LMERHAARTNTMQ
-864 PSMGERVE
+864 SSMNERVE
-872 NKPVH
+872 NKHVQ
-877 QVEESPVQQV
+877 QVEEKPMQQVAVESQVEEKPVQQV
-887 VVESR
+887 VVEPR
-892 VEEQPVKQVVVDPQV
+892 VEEHRVQQVAVEAQVEEKPVQQVVVEPRVEEHRVQQVAVEAQV
-907 EEQPMQQVVVEP
+907 EEHRVQQVAVEPRVEEKPVQQVVVEP
-919 QVEEQPMQQVVVEP
+919 QVEESRV
-933 QVKEQP
+933 
-939 MQQVVV
+939 
-945 EPQVEVQPMQQVVVE
+945 
-960 PQVKEQPM
+960 
-968 QQVVVEP
+968 
-975 QVKEQPMQQV
+975 
-985 VVEPQVEEQ
+985 
-994 LGQQM
+994 
-999 VVESQVEEKPMQ
+999 Q

-1018 QKPISSTEVQ
+1018 VVEQVQEPISSTEVQ

-1047 PPTYTVPPLALLSI
+1047 PPTYAIPPLTLLAI
-1061 PRQAALDNKEWLEEQ
+1061 PQQAALDNTEWLDEQ

-1425 KKQMKPNYLFQQED
+1425 KKQMKPNYLFKQED
-1439 LLAKTEQSESEDEL
+1439 LLAKTEQAESEDEL
-1453 FFDACQFVVEQGGAS
+1453 FFEACQFVVEQGGAS

>member
-12 EEEQTAMNKEVPKQI
+12 EEEQTALNKEVQKQI

-54 CRFPLIPDDGFDE
+54 CRFPLVPDNGFDE
-67 DDVREQPR
+67 EDEREVDH
-75 FEEQHVQSGV
+75 FEEQPVQGV
-85 YEDQPTQ
+85 TYEEPTAQ
-92 RGIKVER
+92 RGIQVER
-99 SRRPYVEKVVAT
+99 SRRPYVEKVVST

-120 PDPEPVVKK
+120 PVREAVVKK
-129 VSVPSQE
+129 ASAPSQE
-136 SSRRPFRPTEM
+136 SNRRPFRPTEM

-166 EEEKER
+166 EEVKER

-178 VEGKSVVDAW
+178 VEGKAVVDAW
-188 LEKKGYTLSAFSEGQ
+188 LEKKGYTLSDFSEGQ
-203 TTTPSSSGRAGNQ
+203 ATSSSPSHESVGQ
-216 QEEQNH
+216 QD
-222 SKKEEKSVVDQWLEK
+222 KKQEKSVVDQWLEK

-244 QEPVVEEK
+244 QEPLVEEK
-252 EVVQEINTP
+252 EVIQGMSTP
-261 QEVSADEF
+261 QEVSADEL
-269 LHKTIAERTEDAGKE
+269 LHKTVAEQMESAKLE
-284 KDVVVSNENSLQ
+284 KDVVVLNENNLQ
-296 EELVDSQVEHEDT
+296 EELVASKVEHEDT
-309 ILAEEMKCN
+309 ILSEEIKRN
-318 TEIEK
+318 TEIKQPTIEVEK
-323 QTSEESVIVK
+323 QAPEESVIVK
-333 AEEKLE
+333 AEEKLA
-339 ETIIVEIPEEF
+339 ETIIVEIPEE
-350 AEIAETEEP
+350 P
-359 EVEVTAE
+359 
-366 TEESEEVEVTAETE
+366 EEVEV
-380 ESEEVEVIAEAEE
+380 
-393 SEEVEVTAETEESEE
+393 
-408 VEVTAETEESEE
+408 
-420 VEVTAEAE
+420 
-428 ESEEVE
+428 
-434 VTAETEEFEEVKVIA
+434 
-449 EAEESEEAE
+449 
-458 VTTETEESEEVEEIA
+458 
-473 ETEESEEVEEI
+473 I

-496 AEAEESEEVEVTTE
+496 AEAEESEEVEV
-510 TEESEEVE
+510 
-518 VTAETEESEEVEV
+518 
-531 TAEAEESE
+531 
-539 EVEVTAETEEF
+539 
-550 EEVKVI
+550 
-556 AEAEES
+556 
-562 EEAEVTTETEESEE
+562 
-576 VEEIAETEESEEVEE
+576 IAETEEP
-591 IAEAEE
+591 
-597 SEEVEVIAEAEESEE
+597 EEVEVIAEAEESEE
-612 VEVTTE
+612 VEVIAE
-618 TEESEEVEVTAETEE
+618 TEELEEVEVIAETEEPEEVEVIAETEELEEVEVIAEAEELEEVEVIAETEEPEEVEVIAETEEPEEVEVIAETEE

-639 TAEAEESEEVE
+639 
-650 VTAETEEFEEVKV
+650 
-663 IAEAEESEEVEE
+663 IAEIKAPVVETFVALEE
-675 IAEAEESEVEAFVE
+675 IQQE
-689 LEETQPEM
+689 
-697 VLDEAIEQK
+697 DEAIEQK

-712 AEADEQTKK
+712 AEADEQTKN
-721 DVQSFANVLIAETE
+721 DVQSFANVLLAETE
-735 ENKLVVEEALVA
+735 ENKR
-747 EEQPVV
+747 
-753 EEAPIAEGKPV
+753 V

-771 EEQLV
+771 EEQRV
-776 VEEALVA
+776 VEETPVA
-783 EEQPV
+783 EEQR
-788 VEEAPIAEGKSVV
+788 VV
-801 EEAPVAEEQLVVE
+801 EEAPVAEEQRVVE
-814 ETTIAEEKPV
+814 EAPVAEEQPV
-824 VPKEEPKREKKRHVP
+824 VKKEEPEREKKRHVP

-851 LMERHAARTSVMQ
+851 LMERHAARANAMQHSVNV
-864 PSMGERVE
+864 RVE
-872 NKPVH
+872 NR
-877 QVEESPVQQV
+877 PVQQV
-887 VVESR
+887 VAEPQ
-892 VEEQPVKQVVVDPQV
+892 VEEQPVQQVVAEPQVEEQLVQQVVAEPQVEEQLMQQVVAEPQV
-907 EEQPMQQVVVEP
+907 EEQPMQQVVAEP
-919 QVEEQPMQQVVVEP
+919 QVEEQPMQQVVVES
-933 QVKEQP
+933 QVEEQP

-945 EPQVEVQPMQQVVVE
+945 ES
-960 PQVKEQPM
+960 
-968 QQVVVEP
+968 
-975 QVKEQPMQQV
+975 
-985 VVEPQVEEQ
+985 QVEEQ
-994 LGQQM
+994 S
-999 VVESQVEEKPMQ
+999 VQ
-1011 QVVVEQV
+1011 QVVAEPQMEERPVQQVVEEQV

-1035 QRENDMRNVLQT
+1035 QRENDMRNVLHT

-1061 PRQAALDNKEWLEEQ
+1061 PQQSALDNTEWLDEQ

-1425 KKQMKPNYLFQQED
+1425 RKQMKPNYLFKQED
-1439 LLAKTEQSESEDEL
+1439 LLAKTEQAESEDEL
-1453 FFDACQFVVEQGGAS
+1453 FFEACQFVVEQGGAS

-1490 ESQGIISEA
+1490 QSQGIISEA

>member
-54 CRFPLIPDDGFDE
+54 CRFPLVPDNGFDE
-67 DDVREQPR
+67 EDESEVNR
-75 FEEQHVQSGV
+75 FEEQPVQGV
-85 YEDQPTQ
+85 TYEEPTAQ

-99 SRRPYVEKVVAT
+99 SRRPYVEKVVST

-120 PDPEPVVKK
+120 PVRESVVKK
-129 VSVPSQE
+129 ASVPSQE
-136 SSRRPFRPTEM
+136 SNRRPFRPTEM

-153 YNRPSVEKKVEKQ
+153 YNRPSVEKKKEKQ
-166 EEEKER
+166 EEVKER

-188 LEKKGYTLSAFSEGQ
+188 LEKKGYTLSDFSEGQ
-203 TTTPSSSGRAGNQ
+203 APTSSSHRAANQ
-216 QEEQNH
+216 HGEQQYEEN
-222 SKKEEKSVVDQWLEK
+222 KKEEKSVVDQWLEK

-244 QEPVVEEK
+244 QVPLVEEK
-252 EVVQEINTP
+252 EVIQEMSTP
-261 QEVSADEF
+261 QEVSADEL
-269 LHKTIAERTEDAGKE
+269 LHKTVAEQMESAKLE
-284 KDVVVSNENSLQ
+284 KDVVVLNENNLQ
-296 EELVDSQVEHEDT
+296 EELVASKVEHEDT
-309 ILAEEMKCN
+309 ILSEEIKRN
-318 TEIEK
+318 TEIKQPTIEVEK
-323 QTSEESVIVK
+323 QAPEESVIVK

-339 ETIIVEIPEEF
+339 ETIIVEIPEEVSKV
-350 AEIAETEEP
+350 EVIAETEEFEEVVMETEAP
-359 EVEVTAE
+359 EEVEVIAETEESEEAEVVMETEAPEEVEVITE
-366 TEESEEVEVTAETE
+366 TEESEEVEVITETEELEEAEVIAETE
-380 ESEEVEVIAEAEE
+380 ESEEAEVIAEAEESEEAEVITEAEETEEVEVIAEAEESEEAEVITEAEESEEVEVIAETEETEEVEVIAETEETEEVEVIAEAEE
-393 SEEVEVTAETEESEE
+393 SEEVEV
-408 VEVTAETEESEE
+408 
-420 VEVTAEAE
+420 
-428 ESEEVE
+428 
-434 VTAETEEFEEVKVIA
+434 IA
-449 EAEESEEAE
+449 EINAP
-458 VTTETEESEEVEEIA
+458 VVET
-473 ETEESEEVEEI
+473 
-484 AEAEESEEVEVI
+484 
-496 AEAEESEEVEVTTE
+496 
-510 TEESEEVE
+510 
-518 VTAETEESEEVEV
+518 
-531 TAEAEESE
+531 
-539 EVEVTAETEEF
+539 
-550 EEVKVI
+550 
-556 AEAEES
+556 
-562 EEAEVTTETEESEE
+562 
-576 VEEIAETEESEEVEE
+576 
-591 IAEAEE
+591 
-597 SEEVEVIAEAEESEE
+597 
-612 VEVTTE
+612 
-618 TEESEEVEVTAETEE
+618 
-633 SEEVEV
+633 
-639 TAEAEESEEVE
+639 
-650 VTAETEEFEEVKV
+650 
-663 IAEAEESEEVEE
+663 
-675 IAEAEESEVEAFVE
+675 FVA
-689 LEETQPEM
+689 LEDIQQE
-697 VLDEAIEQK
+697 DEAIEQK
-706 SEFIHV
+706 NEFIHV

-721 DVQSFANVLIAETE
+721 DVQSFADVLI
-735 ENKLVVEEALVA
+735 A
-747 EEQPVV
+747 EEQPVA
-753 EEAPIAEGKPV
+753 EEARI
-764 VEEAPVA
+764 A
-771 EEQLV
+771 EEQPTAEETPV
-776 VEEALVA
+776 V

-788 VEEAPIAEGKSVV
+788 V
-801 EEAPVAEEQLVVE
+801 Q
-814 ETTIAEEKPV
+814 
-824 VPKEEPKREKKRHVP
+824 KEEPKREKKRHVP

-851 LMERHAARTSVMQ
+851 LMERHAARANAMQ
-864 PSMGERVE
+864 PSANVRVE
-872 NKPVH
+872 NKPVQQEVAEP
-877 QVEESPVQQV
+877 QVEERPVQQV
-887 VVESR
+887 VAEPQM
-892 VEEQPVKQVVVDPQV
+892 EERPV
-907 EEQPMQQVVVEP
+907 QQEVAEP
-919 QVEEQPMQQVVVEP
+919 QVEEQPVQQVVA
-933 QVKEQP
+933 
-939 MQQVVV
+939 
-945 EPQVEVQPMQQVVVE
+945 EPQVEERPVQQEVA
-960 PQVKEQPM
+960 
-968 QQVVVEP
+968 
-975 QVKEQPMQQV
+975 
-985 VVEPQVEEQ
+985 EPQVEEQ
-994 LGQQM
+994 PVQQ
-999 VVESQVEEKPMQ
+999 VVAEPQMEEQSIQ

-1035 QRENDMRNVLQT
+1035 QRENDMRNVLHT

-1061 PRQAALDNKEWLEEQ
+1061 PQQSALDNTEWLEEQ

-1425 KKQMKPNYLFQQED
+1425 KKQMKPNYLFKQED
-1439 LLAKTEQSESEDEL
+1439 LLAKTEQAESEDEL
-1453 FFDACQFVVEQGGAS
+1453 FLDACQFVVEQGGAS

-1490 ESQGIISEA
+1490 ESQGIISEG

>member
-12 EEEQTAMNKEVPKQI
+12 EEEQTALNKEVQKQI

-54 CRFPLIPDDGFDE
+54 CRFPLVPDNGFDE
-67 DDVREQPR
+67 EDEREVDH
-75 FEEQHVQSGV
+75 FEEQPVQGV
-85 YEDQPTQ
+85 TYEEPTAQ
-92 RGIKVER
+92 RGIQVER
-99 SRRPYVEKVVAT
+99 SRRPYVEKVVST

-120 PDPEPVVKK
+120 PVREAVVKK
-129 VSVPSQE
+129 ASAPSQE
-136 SSRRPFRPTEM
+136 SNRRPFRPTEM

-166 EEEKER
+166 EEVKER

-178 VEGKSVVDAW
+178 VEGKAVVDAW
-188 LEKKGYTLSAFSEGQ
+188 LEKKGYTLSDFSEGQ
-203 TTTPSSSGRAGNQ
+203 ATSSSPSHESVGQ
-216 QEEQNH
+216 QD
-222 SKKEEKSVVDQWLEK
+222 KKQEKSVVDQWLEK

-244 QEPVVEEK
+244 QEPLVEEK
-252 EVVQEINTP
+252 EVIQGMSTP
-261 QEVSADEF
+261 QEVSADEL
-269 LHKTIAERTEDAGKE
+269 LHKTVAEQMESAKLE
-284 KDVVVSNENSLQ
+284 KDVVVLNENNLQ
-296 EELVDSQVEHEDT
+296 EELVASKVEHEDT
-309 ILAEEMKCN
+309 ILSEEIKRN
-318 TEIEK
+318 TEIKQPTIEVEK
-323 QTSEESVIVK
+323 QAPEESVIVK
-333 AEEKLE
+333 AEEKLA
-339 ETIIVEIPEEF
+339 ETIIVEIPEEP
-350 AEIAETEEP
+350 EEVEVITETEEP
-359 EVEVTAE
+359 EEVEVITE
-366 TEESEEVEVTAETE
+366 TEELEEVEVITETE
-380 ESEEVEVIAEAEE
+380 ELEEVEVIAE
-393 SEEVEVTAETEESEE
+393 SEEVEV
-408 VEVTAETEESEE
+408 
-420 VEVTAEAE
+420 
-428 ESEEVE
+428 
-434 VTAETEEFEEVKVIA
+434 
-449 EAEESEEAE
+449 
-458 VTTETEESEEVEEIA
+458 
-473 ETEESEEVEEI
+473 I

-496 AEAEESEEVEVTTE
+496 AEAEESEEVEVITE
-510 TEESEEVE
+510 TEEP
-518 VTAETEESEEVEV
+518 
-531 TAEAEESE
+531 
-539 EVEVTAETEEF
+539 
-550 EEVKVI
+550 
-556 AEAEES
+556 
-562 EEAEVTTETEESEE
+562 
-576 VEEIAETEESEEVEE
+576 
-591 IAEAEE
+591 
-597 SEEVEVIAEAEESEE
+597 EEVEVIAEAEESEE
-612 VEVTTE
+612 VEVI
-618 TEESEEVEVTAETEE
+618 AETEE
-633 SEEVEV
+633 PEEVE
-639 TAEAEESEEVE
+639 
-650 VTAETEEFEEVKV
+650 V
-663 IAEAEESEEVEE
+663 IAEAEESEEVEVIAE
-675 IAEAEESEVEAFVE
+675 TEEPEEVEVIAETEELEEVEVIAETEAQEEVEVIAETEAQEEVEVIAETEEPEEVEVIAEAEELEEVEVITETEE
-689 LEETQPEM
+689 LEEVEVIAEIKAPVVETFVALEEIQQE
-697 VLDEAIEQK
+697 DEAIEQK

-712 AEADEQTKK
+712 AEADEQTKN
-721 DVQSFANVLIAETE
+721 DVQSFANVLLAETE
-735 ENKLVVEEALVA
+735 ENKRVVEEAPVAEEQRVVEEAPVAEEQRVVEEAPVA

-753 EEAPIAEGKPV
+753 EEAP
-764 VEEAPVA
+764 
-771 EEQLV
+771 
-776 VEEALVA
+776 VA

-788 VEEAPIAEGKSVV
+788 VK
-801 EEAPVAEEQLVVE
+801 
-814 ETTIAEEKPV
+814 
-824 VPKEEPKREKKRHVP
+824 KEEPKREKKRHVP

-851 LMERHAARTSVMQ
+851 LMERHAARANAMQHSVNV
-864 PSMGERVE
+864 RVE
-872 NKPVH
+872 NR
-877 QVEESPVQQV
+877 PVQQV
-887 VVESR
+887 VA
-892 VEEQPVKQVVVDPQV
+892 
-907 EEQPMQQVVVEP
+907 EP
-919 QVEEQPMQQVVVEP
+919 QVEEQPMQQVVVES
-933 QVKEQP
+933 QVEEQP

-945 EPQVEVQPMQQVVVE
+945 ES
-960 PQVKEQPM
+960 
-968 QQVVVEP
+968 
-975 QVKEQPMQQV
+975 
-985 VVEPQVEEQ
+985 QVEEQ
-994 LGQQM
+994 S
-999 VVESQVEEKPMQ
+999 VQ
-1011 QVVVEQV
+1011 QVVAEPQMEERPVQQVVEEQV

-1035 QRENDMRNVLQT
+1035 QRENDMRNVLHT

-1061 PRQAALDNKEWLEEQ
+1061 PQQSALDNTEWLDEQ

-1425 KKQMKPNYLFQQED
+1425 RKQMKPNYLFKQED
-1439 LLAKTEQSESEDEL
+1439 LLAKTEQAESEDEL
-1453 FFDACQFVVEQGGAS
+1453 FFEACQFVVEQGGAS

-1490 ESQGIISEA
+1490 QSQGIISEA

>member
-54 CRFPLIPDDGFDE
+54 CRFPLVPDNGFDE
-67 DDVREQPR
+67 EDESEVNR
-75 FEEQHVQSGV
+75 FEEQPIQGV
-85 YEDQPTQ
+85 TYEEPTAQ

-99 SRRPYVEKVVAT
+99 SRRPYVEKVVST

-120 PDPEPVVKK
+120 PVRESVVKK
-129 VSVPSQE
+129 ASAPSQE
-136 SSRRPFRPTEM
+136 SNRRPFRPTEM

-153 YNRPSVEKKVEKQ
+153 YNRPSVEKKEEKQ
-166 EEEKER
+166 EEVKER

-188 LEKKGYTLSAFSEGQ
+188 LEKKGYKLSDFSEGQ
-203 TTTPSSSGRAGNQ
+203 APTSSSHRAANQ
-216 QEEQNH
+216 QGEQQYEEN
-222 SKKEEKSVVDQWLEK
+222 KKEEKSVVDQWLEK

-244 QEPVVEEK
+244 QVPLVEEK
-252 EVVQEINTP
+252 EVIQEMSTP
-261 QEVSADEF
+261 QEVSADEL
-269 LHKTIAERTEDAGKE
+269 LHKTVAEQMESAKLE
-284 KDVVVSNENSLQ
+284 KDVVVLNENNLQ
-296 EELVDSQVEHEDT
+296 EELVASKVEHEDT
-309 ILAEEMKCN
+309 ILSEEIKRN
-318 TEIEK
+318 TEIKQPTIEVEK
-323 QTSEESVIVK
+323 QAPEESVIVK

-339 ETIIVEIPEEF
+339 ETIIVEIPEEVSKV
-350 AEIAETEEP
+350 EVIAETEELEEVVMETEAP
-359 EVEVTAE
+359 EEVEAEGSEEVEVIAEAKESEEVEVIAETKEPEEVEVIVE
-366 TEESEEVEVTAETE
+366 TEESEEVEVIAEAKESEEVEVIAEAKESEEVEVIAETE
-380 ESEEVEVIAEAEE
+380 ESEEVEVIAEA
-393 SEEVEVTAETEESEE
+393 
-408 VEVTAETEESEE
+408 
-420 VEVTAEAE
+420 
-428 ESEEVE
+428 
-434 VTAETEEFEEVKVIA
+434 K
-449 EAEESEEAE
+449 
-458 VTTETEESEEVEEIA
+458 
-473 ETEESEEVEEI
+473 
-484 AEAEESEEVEVI
+484 ESEEVEVI
-496 AEAEESEEVEVTTE
+496 AEAKEL
-510 TEESEEVE
+510 
-518 VTAETEESEEVEV
+518 
-531 TAEAEESE
+531 
-539 EVEVTAETEEF
+539 
-550 EEVKVI
+550 
-556 AEAEES
+556 
-562 EEAEVTTETEESEE
+562 
-576 VEEIAETEESEEVEE
+576 
-591 IAEAEE
+591 
-597 SEEVEVIAEAEESEE
+597 EEVEVIAEAEETKAPV
-612 VEVTTE
+612 VETFV
-618 TEESEEVEVTAETEE
+618 AL
-633 SEEVEV
+633 
-639 TAEAEESEEVE
+639 
-650 VTAETEEFEEVKV
+650 
-663 IAEAEESEEVEE
+663 EE
-675 IAEAEESEVEAFVE
+675 IQQE
-689 LEETQPEM
+689 
-697 VLDEAIEQK
+697 DEAIEQK

-735 ENKLVVEEALVA
+735 ENRRVVEEAQVAEEQRVVEEAPVVEEQRVVEETPIA

-753 EEAPIAEGKPV
+753 
-764 VEEAPVA
+764 
-771 EEQLV
+771 Q
-776 VEEALVA
+776 
-783 EEQPV
+783 
-788 VEEAPIAEGKSVV
+788 
-801 EEAPVAEEQLVVE
+801 
-814 ETTIAEEKPV
+814 
-824 VPKEEPKREKKRHVP
+824 KEEPKREKKRHVP

-851 LMERHAARTSVMQ
+851 LMERHAARANAMQ
-864 PSMGERVE
+864 PSANVRVE
-872 NKPVH
+872 NKPVQQEVAEP
-877 QVEESPVQQV
+877 QVEERPVQQV
-887 VVESR
+887 VAE
-892 VEEQPVKQVVVDPQV
+892 PQV
-907 EEQPMQQVVVEP
+907 EENPMQQVVVEP
-919 QVEEQPMQQVVVEP
+919 QVEERPV
-933 QVKEQP
+933 
-939 MQQVVV
+939 
-945 EPQVEVQPMQQVVVE
+945 
-960 PQVKEQPM
+960 
-968 QQVVVEP
+968 
-975 QVKEQPMQQV
+975 QQV
-985 VVEPQVEEQ
+985 VVEPQVEERPV
-994 LGQQM
+994 QQV
-999 VVESQVEEKPMQ
+999 VVEPQVEERPVQQVAEPQVEERPVQQVVAEPQVEEQPMQ

-1035 QRENDMRNVLQT
+1035 QRENDMRNVLHT

-1061 PRQAALDNKEWLEEQ
+1061 PQQSALDNTEWLEEQ

-1425 KKQMKPNYLFQQED
+1425 KKQMKPNYLFKQED
-1439 LLAKTEQSESEDEL
+1439 LLAKTEQAESEDEL
-1453 FFDACQFVVEQGGAS
+1453 FLDACQFVVEQGGAS

-1490 ESQGIISEA
+1490 ESQGIISEG

>member
-1 MLDWMKKLFNK
+1 
-12 EEEQTAMNKEVPKQI
+12 EEVEV
-27 ESQPKIPRVNHYTE
+27 
-41 AREAQMASRNAGK
+41 
-54 CRFPLIPDDGFDE
+54 
-67 DDVREQPR
+67 
-75 FEEQHVQSGV
+75 
-85 YEDQPTQ
+85 
-92 RGIKVER
+92 
-99 SRRPYVEKVVAT
+99 
-111 YEEPEVQYE
+111 
-120 PDPEPVVKK
+120 
-129 VSVPSQE
+129 
-136 SSRRPFRPTEM
+136 
-147 ISPIYG
+147 
-153 YNRPSVEKKVEKQ
+153 
-166 EEEKER
+166 
-172 EDLEIS
+172 
-178 VEGKSVVDAW
+178 
-188 LEKKGYTLSAFSEGQ
+188 
-203 TTTPSSSGRAGNQ
+203 
-216 QEEQNH
+216 
-222 SKKEEKSVVDQWLEK
+222 
-237 NGYEIER
+237 
-244 QEPVVEEK
+244 
-252 EVVQEINTP
+252 
-261 QEVSADEF
+261 
-269 LHKTIAERTEDAGKE
+269 IAE
-284 KDVVVSNENSLQ
+284 
-296 EELVDSQVEHEDT
+296 
-309 ILAEEMKCN
+309 AEEV
-318 TEIEK
+318 E
-323 QTSEESVIVK
+323 VIV
-333 AEEKLE
+333 
-339 ETIIVEIPEEF
+339 
-350 AEIAETEEP
+350 ETEESE
-359 EVEVTAE
+359 EVEVIAEAEEVEVIVETEESEEVEVIAE
-366 TEESEEVEVTAETE
+366 TEESEEVEVIAETEESEEVEVIAEAKELEEVEVITETE

-393 SEEVEVTAETEESEE
+393 SEEAE
-408 VEVTAETEESEE
+408 
-420 VEVTAEAE
+420 
-428 ESEEVE
+428 
-434 VTAETEEFEEVKVIA
+434 VIA
-449 EAEESEEAE
+449 EAEEL
-458 VTTETEESEEVEEIA
+458 
-473 ETEESEEVEEI
+473 
-484 AEAEESEEVEVI
+484 EEVEVI
-496 AEAEESEEVEVTTE
+496 AEAEET
-510 TEESEEVE
+510 
-518 VTAETEESEEVEV
+518 
-531 TAEAEESE
+531 
-539 EVEVTAETEEF
+539 
-550 EEVKVI
+550 
-556 AEAEES
+556 
-562 EEAEVTTETEESEE
+562 
-576 VEEIAETEESEEVEE
+576 
-591 IAEAEE
+591 
-597 SEEVEVIAEAEESEE
+597 EVIAETKAPV
-612 VEVTTE
+612 VETFV
-618 TEESEEVEVTAETEE
+618 AL
-633 SEEVEV
+633 
-639 TAEAEESEEVE
+639 
-650 VTAETEEFEEVKV
+650 
-663 IAEAEESEEVEE
+663 EE
-675 IAEAEESEVEAFVE
+675 IQQE
-689 LEETQPEM
+689 
-697 VLDEAIEQK
+697 DEAIEQK

-735 ENKLVVEEALVA
+735 ENRRVVEEAQVAEEQRVVEEAPVVEEQRVVEETPVVEEQRVVEETPIA

-753 EEAPIAEGKPV
+753 
-764 VEEAPVA
+764 
-771 EEQLV
+771 Q
-776 VEEALVA
+776 
-783 EEQPV
+783 
-788 VEEAPIAEGKSVV
+788 
-801 EEAPVAEEQLVVE
+801 
-814 ETTIAEEKPV
+814 
-824 VPKEEPKREKKRHVP
+824 KEEPKREKKRHVP

-851 LMERHAARTSVMQ
+851 LMERHAARANAMQ
-864 PSMGERVE
+864 PSANVRVE
-872 NKPVH
+872 NKPVQQEVAEP
-877 QVEESPVQQV
+877 QVEERPVQQV
-887 VVESR
+887 VAE
-892 VEEQPVKQVVVDPQV
+892 PQV
-907 EEQPMQQVVVEP
+907 EENPMQQVVVEP
-919 QVEEQPMQQVVVEP
+919 QVEERPVQQVVA
-933 QVKEQP
+933 
-939 MQQVVV
+939 
-945 EPQVEVQPMQQVVVE
+945 EPQVEE
-960 PQVKEQPM
+960 N
-968 QQVVVEP
+968 
-975 QVKEQPMQQV
+975 PMQQV
-985 VVEPQVEEQ
+985 VVEPQVEERPV
-994 LGQQM
+994 QQ
-999 VVESQVEEKPMQ
+999 VVEPQVEERPVQQVVAEPQVEEQPMQ

-1035 QRENDMRNVLQT
+1035 QRENDMRNVLHT

-1061 PRQAALDNKEWLEEQ
+1061 PQQSALDNTEWLEEQ

-1425 KKQMKPNYLFQQED
+1425 KKQMKPNYLFKQED
-1439 LLAKTEQSESEDEL
+1439 LLAKTEQAESEDEL
-1453 FFDACQFVVEQGGAS
+1453 FLDACQFVVEQGGAS

-1490 ESQGIISEA
+1490 ESQGIISEG

>member
-54 CRFPLIPDDGFDE
+54 CRFPLVPDNGFDE
-67 DDVREQPR
+67 EDESEVNR
-75 FEEQHVQSGV
+75 FEEQPVQGV
-85 YEDQPTQ
+85 AYEEPTAQ

-99 SRRPYVEKVVAT
+99 SRRPYVEKVVST

-120 PDPEPVVKK
+120 PVRESVVKK
-129 VSVPSQE
+129 ASAPSQE
-136 SSRRPFRPTEM
+136 SNRRPFRPTEM

-166 EEEKER
+166 EEVKER

-178 VEGKSVVDAW
+178 VEGKAVVDAW
-188 LEKKGYTLSAFSEGQ
+188 LEKKGYKLSDFSEGQ
-203 TTTPSSSGRAGNQ
+203 ATSSAPGEVVEQKGQ
-216 QEEQNH
+216 QG
-222 SKKEEKSVVDQWLEK
+222 KKEEKSVVDQWLEK

-244 QEPVVEEK
+244 QVPLVEEK
-252 EVVQEINTP
+252 EVIKEMSTP
-261 QEVSADEF
+261 QEVSADEL
-269 LHKTIAERTEDAGKE
+269 LHKTVAEQMESAKLE
-284 KDVVVSNENSLQ
+284 KDVVVLNENNLQ
-296 EELVDSQVEHEDT
+296 EELVASKVEHEDT
-309 ILAEEMKCN
+309 ILSEEIKRN
-318 TEIEK
+318 TEIKQPTIEVEK
-323 QTSEESVIVK
+323 QAPEESVIVK

-339 ETIIVEIPEEF
+339 ETIIVEIPEEL
-350 AEIAETEEP
+350 EEVEVITETEELE
-359 EVEVTAE
+359 EVEVIAE
-366 TEESEEVEVTAETE
+366 KEESEEVEVIAEAE
-380 ESEEVEVIAEAEE
+380 ELEEVEVIAEAEGLEEVEVIAEAEE
-393 SEEVEVTAETEESEE
+393 SEEVEV
-408 VEVTAETEESEE
+408 
-420 VEVTAEAE
+420 
-428 ESEEVE
+428 
-434 VTAETEEFEEVKVIA
+434 
-449 EAEESEEAE
+449 
-458 VTTETEESEEVEEIA
+458 IA
-473 ETEESEEVEEI
+473 ETEEL
-484 AEAEESEEVEVI
+484 EEVEVI
-496 AEAEESEEVEVTTE
+496 AE
-510 TEESEEVE
+510 TEEL
-518 VTAETEESEEVEV
+518 
-531 TAEAEESE
+531 
-539 EVEVTAETEEF
+539 
-550 EEVKVI
+550 
-556 AEAEES
+556 
-562 EEAEVTTETEESEE
+562 
-576 VEEIAETEESEEVEE
+576 
-591 IAEAEE
+591 
-597 SEEVEVIAEAEESEE
+597 EEVEVIAEIEEVEE
-612 VEVTTE
+612 VEVIAE
-618 TEESEEVEVTAETEE
+618 TEELEEVEVIAETEE
-633 SEEVEV
+633 LEEVEV
-639 TAEAEESEEVE
+639 IAETEELEEVE
-650 VTAETEEFEEVKV
+650 VIAETKAPVVETFV
-663 IAEAEESEEVEE
+663 ALEE
-675 IAEAEESEVEAFVE
+675 IQQEDEV
-689 LEETQPEM
+689 
-697 VLDEAIEQK
+697 IEQN

-712 AEADEQTKK
+712 AEADEQTKN

-735 ENKLVVEEALVA
+735 ENKQVVEEAPVVEEQSVEEEVPVA

-753 EEAPIAEGKPV
+753 K
-764 VEEAPVA
+764 
-771 EEQLV
+771 
-776 VEEALVA
+776 
-783 EEQPV
+783 
-788 VEEAPIAEGKSVV
+788 
-801 EEAPVAEEQLVVE
+801 
-814 ETTIAEEKPV
+814 
-824 VPKEEPKREKKRHVP
+824 KEEPKREKKRHVP

-851 LMERHAARTSVMQ
+851 LMERHAARANAMQ
-864 PSMGERVE
+864 PSANVRVE
-872 NKPVH
+872 NKPV
-877 QVEESPVQQV
+877 QQ
-887 VVESR
+887 E
-892 VEEQPVKQVVVDPQV
+892 
-907 EEQPMQQVVVEP
+907 VVEP
-919 QVEEQPMQQVVVEP
+919 QVEEQPMQQVVVESQVEESPVQQVVAEP
-933 QVKEQP
+933 QVEESPVQQVVAEPQVEEQPMQQVVAEPQVEESPVQQVVAEPQVEESPVQQVVAEPQVEEQPMQQVVAEPQVEEQP

-945 EPQVEVQPMQQVVVE
+945 ESQVEESPVQQVVA
-960 PQVKEQPM
+960 
-968 QQVVVEP
+968 
-975 QVKEQPMQQV
+975 
-985 VVEPQVEEQ
+985 EPQVEEQ
-994 LGQQM
+994 
-999 VVESQVEEKPMQ
+999 PMQ

-1018 QKPISSTEVQ
+1018 QKSISSTEPK

-1035 QRENDMRNVLQT
+1035 QRENDMRNVLHT

-1061 PRQAALDNKEWLEEQ
+1061 PQQSALDNTEWLDEQ

-1264 LKWAVEEMERRY
+1264 LKWAVDEMERRY

-1291 TIVSEREIPGETL
+1291 TIVSERDIPGETL

-1425 KKQMKPNYLFQQED
+1425 RKQMKPNYLFKQED
-1439 LLAKTEQSESEDEL
+1439 LLAKTEQAESEDEL

>member
-1 MLDWMKKLFNK
+1 
-12 EEEQTAMNKEVPKQI
+12 
-27 ESQPKIPRVNHYTE
+27 
-41 AREAQMASRNAGK
+41 
-54 CRFPLIPDDGFDE
+54 
-67 DDVREQPR
+67 
-75 FEEQHVQSGV
+75 
-85 YEDQPTQ
+85 
-92 RGIKVER
+92 
-99 SRRPYVEKVVAT
+99 
-111 YEEPEVQYE
+111 
-120 PDPEPVVKK
+120 
-129 VSVPSQE
+129 
-136 SSRRPFRPTEM
+136 
-147 ISPIYG
+147 
-153 YNRPSVEKKVEKQ
+153 
-166 EEEKER
+166 
-172 EDLEIS
+172 
-178 VEGKSVVDAW
+178 
-188 LEKKGYTLSAFSEGQ
+188 
-203 TTTPSSSGRAGNQ
+203 
-216 QEEQNH
+216 
-222 SKKEEKSVVDQWLEK
+222 
-237 NGYEIER
+237 
-244 QEPVVEEK
+244 
-252 EVVQEINTP
+252 
-261 QEVSADEF
+261 
-269 LHKTIAERTEDAGKE
+269 
-284 KDVVVSNENSLQ
+284 
-296 EELVDSQVEHEDT
+296 
-309 ILAEEMKCN
+309 
-318 TEIEK
+318 
-323 QTSEESVIVK
+323 
-333 AEEKLE
+333 
-339 ETIIVEIPEEF
+339 
-350 AEIAETEEP
+350 
-359 EVEVTAE
+359 EVEVI
-366 TEESEEVEVTAETE
+366 AETE

-393 SEEVEVTAETEESEE
+393 SE
-408 VEVTAETEESEE
+408 
-420 VEVTAEAE
+420 
-428 ESEEVE
+428 
-434 VTAETEEFEEVKVIA
+434 VIA
-449 EAEESEEAE
+449 ETKAP
-458 VTTETEESEEVEEIA
+458 VVETFVALEEIQQ
-473 ETEESEEVEEI
+473 E
-484 AEAEESEEVEVI
+484 
-496 AEAEESEEVEVTTE
+496 
-510 TEESEEVE
+510 
-518 VTAETEESEEVEV
+518 
-531 TAEAEESE
+531 
-539 EVEVTAETEEF
+539 
-550 EEVKVI
+550 
-556 AEAEES
+556 
-562 EEAEVTTETEESEE
+562 
-576 VEEIAETEESEEVEE
+576 
-591 IAEAEE
+591 
-597 SEEVEVIAEAEESEE
+597 
-612 VEVTTE
+612 
-618 TEESEEVEVTAETEE
+618 
-633 SEEVEV
+633 
-639 TAEAEESEEVE
+639 
-650 VTAETEEFEEVKV
+650 
-663 IAEAEESEEVEE
+663 
-675 IAEAEESEVEAFVE
+675 
-689 LEETQPEM
+689 
-697 VLDEAIEQK
+697 DEAIEQK

-735 ENKLVVEEALVA
+735 ENRRVVEEAQVAEEQRVVEEAPVVEEQRVVEEAPVVEEQRVVEETPIA

-753 EEAPIAEGKPV
+753 
-764 VEEAPVA
+764 
-771 EEQLV
+771 Q
-776 VEEALVA
+776 
-783 EEQPV
+783 
-788 VEEAPIAEGKSVV
+788 
-801 EEAPVAEEQLVVE
+801 
-814 ETTIAEEKPV
+814 
-824 VPKEEPKREKKRHVP
+824 KEEPKREKKRHVP

-851 LMERHAARTSVMQ
+851 LMERHAARANAMQ
-864 PSMGERVE
+864 PSANVRVE
-872 NKPVH
+872 NKPVQQEVAEP
-877 QVEESPVQQV
+877 QVEERPVQQV
-887 VVESR
+887 VAE
-892 VEEQPVKQVVVDPQV
+892 PQV
-907 EEQPMQQVVVEP
+907 EENPMQQVVAEPQVEERPVQQVVAEP
-919 QVEEQPMQQVVVEP
+919 QVEEQ
-933 QVKEQP
+933 
-939 MQQVVV
+939 
-945 EPQVEVQPMQQVVVE
+945 
-960 PQVKEQPM
+960 
-968 QQVVVEP
+968 
-975 QVKEQPMQQV
+975 
-985 VVEPQVEEQ
+985 
-994 LGQQM
+994 
-999 VVESQVEEKPMQ
+999 PMQ

-1035 QRENDMRNVLQT
+1035 QRENDMRNVLHT

-1061 PRQAALDNKEWLEEQ
+1061 PQQSALDNTEWLEEQ

-1425 KKQMKPNYLFQQED
+1425 KKQMKPNYLFKQED
-1439 LLAKTEQSESEDEL
+1439 LLAKTEQAESEDEL
-1453 FFDACQFVVEQGGAS
+1453 FLDACQFVVEQGGAS

-1490 ESQGIISEA
+1490 ESQGIISEG